1 MVEHI
6 KEVLRESVN
15 RKDPSYARN
24 NLTEEEKD
32 YLFND
37 MENSDFDNLFPDE
50 ENDYFK
56 YLFYDIFFK
65 IYTSD
70 QALKKRKNIDKLSL
84 EQQTAI
90 ISCLPSDEMK
100 LAFYSKIYDSEAK
113 AVILSS
119 LSDDREKLNHL
130 KEIKQE
136 DWDIIIERLSND
148 ESKIALLAV
157 IECSN
162 YPLISEIDESVLQSI
177 NFPFK
182 FDKKMSELTNNLF
195 QEDLLFYNND
205 TFSNQLTITILQNLS
220 TDALK
225 IKGLNLLD
233 DLSKTEV
240 INSLSND
247 NQKLEN
253 LHLLTDEM
261 AKAKVI
267 SSLSNDNQKLEN
279 LHLLTDEMVK
289 ANVIS
294 QLGNDKY
301 KEKGL
306 SLLKD
311 DKAKVQVI
319 ASLRKKENIA
329 IYSWDLN
336 DNAKIKLMKKLSDE
350 KTIRLI
356 YHQLSTENQVKNL
369 DILQDEWGRCAI
381 IKSFSTDDQKLQG
394 LKFLKDEFLKTQII
408 IDLSTDD
415 LKLESLSLLSN
426 EKSKAEVIS
435 NLSTDSLK
443 LENLSLLSSNRS
455 KAEVISNL
463 STDSLKLE
471 NLSLLS
477 DEQSRALVIENL
489 TSPDE
494 KIKHLM
500 NIKNSYYRYNIISKM
515 EEKYKIKALNNEVA
529 IINSRNNNLETSF
542 KDIQQMGEQ
551 NLKDIIITLKN
562 VDEKIKLLRF
572 LSKDV
577 YLLEVANSLE
587 TEEQKLEAIK
597 VINSNAVRLELLF
610 KFSEENLKLGLD
622 YLPWFSNEENK
633 GYNKK
638 LKIIEEYQKMLEE
651 KNDYSKNAFVN
662 YIENHHE
669 NLDESTISHIVN
681 ILNRFSKSNSL
692 ELSNLKEQLTPLV
705 LSTQNP
711 IESFN
716 KIEKIFLKNNIPM
729 FGKEFLCFQSLYPEF
744 QKREGNKE
752 TFDFTE
758 GSRISPELLYPTQTR
773 KMKVVSKNATD
784 KDIRFQIV
792 FNDLLRI
799 ASHSNNRSLIEYL
812 NNIEYGNTLF
822 LGISKGIIK
831 FNDLDDKSKQ
841 ILDVFSNHLA
851 ALYENTEKGSEEIFE
866 NLSTVERIAYFSR
879 KFSPTS
885 RYDLPDRIVR
895 SFAYQAGIE
904 NFEQLKNIVIN
915 SVREKEEVSKKRSEE
930 LKNGKKLVLEPG
942 DFVRGIGN
950 IDCVESSLNNGN
962 VCKEFLGTFL
972 GESDSDTTPL
982 DVDLTL
988 ITEENTDIYHN
999 IKGTPTGF
1007 GFGNVYVIL
1016 KKGNPNLNITRDKEG
1031 NLTGN
1036 EYDPSKVEVF
1046 GTSTQKGGYE
1056 THWGART
1063 GIASS
1068 DIDYILFKE
1077 DLTIDSSDPYSE
1089 DGKVNYILP
1098 ESEFEKKEYYGKHQ
1112 NDLAIL
1118 KNEVVKNG
1126 FYIPIV
1132 DFSGKI
1138 IFTDEEYQELKQ
1150 KMEGL
1155 SHYGSK
1161 EYHLE
1166 QHQYSDYTERIK
1178 GLLASNKQETKIQSQ
1193 KVYQALSDIIQ
1204 SIPMDENSTKTLQA
1218 KNKIGIDLTPGSVE
1232 VLETGSS
1239 VRGTNVPYDFDF
1251 DYIFRLDSNI
1261 INDDEKMHQFRTKI
1275 CEALNIASVPSD
1287 EFRDVEA
1294 TIPGLGTIKLDIT
1307 FIQKNDK
1314 VEYSTEMALQD
1325 RMDTIYKS
1333 NPAVGD
1339 EVTANIILA
1348 KLLLKQAGCYK
1359 PKRKDPYQG
1368 GLGGVGIEN
1377 WITQNGG
1384 TLETAANS
1392 FLKASEGKT
1401 YEEFKLIYHIHDY
1414 GKNHLYKEKKTY
1426 PYDDF
1431 IFNNMNRIGYQKMQ
1445 EVLRKYIRYLSGEK
1459 DLFPELEEVLNALEQ
1474 QQEKEVTITHSRGIV
1489 SFFILI
1495 SLSLLISI
1503 ITIIYIL
1510 LRK

>member
-6 KEVLRESVN
+6 KNILRESVN

-32 YLFND
+32 YIFNNLD
-37 MENSDFDNLFPDE
+37 LLDKFTIEEKFD
-50 ENDYFK
+50 Y
-56 YLFYDIFFK
+56 IFFQSIIFS
-65 IYTSD
+65 IYTKE
-70 QALKKRKNIDKLSL
+70 QAKKRLLNIEKMNLIQKIS
-84 EQQTAI
+84 I
-90 ISCLPSDEMK
+90 ICCLPNDEMK
-100 LAFYSKIYDSEAK
+100 L
-113 AVILSS
+113 
-119 LSDDREKLNHL
+119 EKLFTGHDN
-130 KEIKQE
+130 E
-136 DWDIIIERLSND
+136 
-148 ESKIALLAV
+148 A
-157 IECSN
+157 
-162 YPLISEIDESVLQSI
+162 
-177 NFPFK
+177 
-182 FDKKMSELTNNLF
+182 
-195 QEDLLFYNND
+195 
-205 TFSNQLTITILQNLS
+205 
-220 TDALK
+220 
-225 IKGLNLLD
+225 
-233 DLSKTEV
+233 EV
-240 INSLSND
+240 ANAYI
-247 NQKLEN
+247 
-253 LHLLTDEM
+253 
-261 AKAKVI
+261 I
-267 SSLSNDNQKLEN
+267 SSLSSDELKVQSLSN
-279 LHLLTDEMVK
+279 LSADSSK
-289 ANVIS
+289 ASVIS
-294 QLGNDKY
+294 SFVSDEL
-301 KEKGL
+301 
-306 SLLKD
+306 
-311 DKAKVQVI
+311 KVQSLSNLSANSSKARVI
-319 ASLRKKENIA
+319 SSFASDELKVQSLSNLSADSGKASVISSFASDE
-329 IYSWDLN
+329 L
-336 DNAKIKLMKKLSDE
+336 KIQSLSKLSADSSKARVISSFASDELKIQSLSKLSDDYNKASVISSFTSDE
-350 KTIRLI
+350 LKV
-356 YHQLSTENQVKNL
+356 QSLSKINADSSKASV
-369 DILQDEWGRCAI
+369 ISSFVSDELKIQSLSKLNDDYSKARVISSFAGDELKIQSLSKLSADSSKAI
-381 IKSFSTDDQKLQG
+381 VISSFASDELKIQSLSKLSADYNKASVISSFTSDE
-394 LKFLKDEFLKTQII
+394 LKVQ
-408 IDLSTDD
+408 
-415 LKLESLSLLSN
+415 SLSLLSADSN
-426 EKSKAEVIS
+426 KLKVIKDLTS
-435 NLSTDSLK
+435 DELK
-443 LENLSLLSSNRS
+443 LKGLISIKEDEN
-455 KAEVISNL
+455 I
-463 STDSLKLE
+463 
-471 NLSLLS
+471 
-477 DEQSRALVIENL
+477 
-489 TSPDE
+489 
-494 KIKHLM
+494 
-500 NIKNSYYRYNIISKM
+500 
-515 EEKYKIKALNNEVA
+515 LNF
-529 IINSRNNNLETSF
+529 INSL
-542 KDIQQMGEQ
+542 G
-551 NLKDIIITLKN
+551 LK
-562 VDEKIKLLRF
+562 
-572 LSKDV
+572 
-577 YLLEVANSLE
+577 
-587 TEEQKLEAIK
+587 TENQKLNILNY
-597 VINSNAVRLELLF
+597 ISQNSAKF
-610 KFSEENLKLGLD
+610 KIVSEFSKENLKEGLN
-622 YLPWFSNEENK
+622 YLTWFEKERDK
-633 GYNKK
+633 GMGKK
-638 LKIIEEYQKMLEE
+638 LKILEEYKKILQGKNSQKSI
-651 KNDYSKNAFVN
+651 DSFIDC
-662 YIENHHE
+662 IERNQE
-669 NLDESTISHIVN
+669 CLDEKSITQIAGVLHQFDI
-681 ILNRFSKSNSL
+681 SNSL
-692 ELSNLKEQLTPLV
+692 ELSNLKQQIAPLV
-705 LSTQNP
+705 LSSSNP

-716 KIEKIFLKNNIPM
+716 KIEKIFLKNNLPM
-729 FGKEFLCFQSLYPEF
+729 FGKEFLCFQILYPEF
-744 QKREGNKE
+744 QKEQGEEKI
-752 TFDFTE
+752 FDFTE
-758 GSRISPELLYPTQTR
+758 GSRISPELLHPTQTR

-799 ASHSNNRSLIEYL
+799 ASRSNNRSLIEYL

-851 ALYENTEKGSEEIFE
+851 ALYENTKKGSEEILE
-866 NLSTVERIAYFSR
+866 NLSTAEKIAYFSR
-879 KFSPTS
+879 KFNPTS

-904 NFEQLKNIVIN
+904 SFEQFKNIVIN

-972 GESDSDTTPL
+972 GKSDSDSTPL

-988 ITEENTDIYHN
+988 ITKENTDIYHN
-999 IKGTPTGF
+999 IEKTPTGF

-1036 EYDPSKVEVF
+1036 EYAPSKVEVF

-1077 DLTIDSSDPYSE
+1077 DLTIDPSNPYSG

-1098 ESEFEKKEYYGKHQ
+1098 ELEFEKNEYYGKHQ

-1261 INDDEKMHQFRTKI
+1261 INDDKKMHQFRTKI
-1275 CEALNIASVPSD
+1275 CEALNIASVPSGD
-1287 EFRDVEA
+1287 FRDVEA

-1333 NPAVGD
+1333 NPAAGD

-1359 PKRKDPYQG
+1359 PERKDPNQG

-1401 YEEFKLIYHIHDY
+1401 YEEFKQIYHIHDY
-1414 GKNHLYKEKKTY
+1414 GKNHLYKEKNKY

-1431 IFNNMNRIGYQKMQ
+1431 VFNNMNRIGYQKMQ

>member
-15 RKDPSYARN
+15 RKDSSYARN
-24 NLTEEEKD
+24 NLTEGEKD
-32 YLFND
+32 YFFNNLDFFNNFKFEEKIDYDLFD
-37 MENSDFDNLFPDE
+37 SITFS
-50 ENDYFK
+50 
-56 YLFYDIFFK
+56 
-65 IYTSD
+65 IYTQE
-70 QALKKRKNIDKLSL
+70 QAISRIKNIEGMEL
-84 EQQTAI
+84 EQKVSV
-90 ISCLPSDEMK
+90 ISCLPNDEMK
-100 LAFYSKIYDSEAK
+100 LKYLLPNDEDFEEANAFI
-113 AVILSS
+113 VSS
-119 LSDDREKLNHL
+119 LSSDKLKIEKASSFTDDESKAIVLKNLSNDKIKLENLNLLRDENEKLTVL
-130 KEIKQE
+130 ES
-136 DWDIIIERLSND
+136 LSND
-148 ESKIALLAV
+148 E
-157 IECSN
+157 
-162 YPLISEIDESVLQSI
+162 
-177 NFPFK
+177 
-182 FDKKMSELTNNLF
+182 
-195 QEDLLFYNND
+195 
-205 TFSNQLTITILQNLS
+205 
-220 TDALK
+220 LK
-225 IKGLNLLD
+225 IKI
-233 DLSKTEV
+233 LSSSLFEEDYQKSRL
-240 INSLSND
+240 IRSLSND
-247 NQKLEN
+247 KEKIKSLSFLKDDRLKAELIAGLSLDSQFLFLSTLLEKNNELESKDLVFFSRMSDEEKKNILNWFRDDPQKIKILFSYLGDVEKTNYIYFIGDDVAKIEIIKNMNFLSGEIEIFKTLSEKTKLKN
-253 LHLLTDEM
+253 LSLFKDGYDRALAVAT
-261 AKAKVI
+261 
-267 SSLSNDNQKLEN
+267 LSNDEQKFN
-279 LHLLTDEMVK
+279 YLLSFSSLRDMITIAE
-289 ANVIS
+289 S
-294 QLGNDKY
+294 FSEDKW
-301 KEKGL
+301 
-306 SLLKD
+306 LLK
-311 DKAKVQVI
+311 
-319 ASLRKKENIA
+319 SLA
-329 IYSWDLN
+329 
-336 DNAKIKLMKKLSDE
+336 LSDNKE
-350 KTIRLI
+350 
-356 YHQLSTENQVKNL
+356 Y
-369 DILQDEWGRCAI
+369 
-381 IKSFSTDDQKLQG
+381 KL
-394 LKFLKDEFLKTQII
+394 KI
-408 IDLSTDD
+408 
-415 LKLESLSLLSN
+415 
-426 EKSKAEVIS
+426 
-435 NLSTDSLK
+435 
-443 LENLSLLSSNRS
+443 
-455 KAEVISNL
+455 
-463 STDSLKLE
+463 
-471 NLSLLS
+471 
-477 DEQSRALVIENL
+477 
-489 TSPDE
+489 
-494 KIKHLM
+494 IKHLSPEEQLVHL
-500 NIKNSYYRYNIISKM
+500 NDM
-515 EEKYKIKALNNEVA
+515 EETAKIEIIKQMSDEYKIK
-529 IINSRNNNLETSF
+529 S
-542 KDIQQMGEQ
+542 
-551 NLKDIIITLKN
+551 
-562 VDEKIKLLRF
+562 
-572 LSKDV
+572 LSKLSEDK
-577 YLLEVANSLE
+577 
-587 TEEQKLEAIK
+587 TK
-597 VINSNAVRLELLF
+597 VIVLALLPENIIMNEL
-610 KFSEENLKLGLD
+610 N
-622 YLPWFSNEENK
+622 YLSWFSNEKNT
-633 GYNKK
+633 GRTKK
-638 LKIIEEYQKMLEE
+638 LKIIKEYQKILQEKDFKYLGDNFLEYLE
-651 KNDYSKNAFVN
+651 D
-662 YIENHHE
+662 HHE
-669 NLDESTISHIVN
+669 NLDESSISHIVN
-681 ILNRFSKSNSL
+681 ILNRFIKSNSL

-729 FGKEFLCFQSLYPEF
+729 FGKEFLCFQNLYPEF
-744 QKREGNKE
+744 QKEQEEEKI
-752 TFDFTE
+752 FDFTE
-758 GSRISPELLYPTQTR
+758 ESRISPELLHPTQTR
-773 KMKVVSKNATD
+773 KMKAVSRNATD

-799 ASHSNNRSLIEYL
+799 ASRSNNRSLIEYL

-851 ALYENTEKGSEEIFE
+851 ALYENTKKGSEEIFE
-866 NLSTVERIAYFSR
+866 NLSTVEKVTYFSQ

-904 NFEQLKNIVIN
+904 SFEQLKNIVIN
-915 SVREKEEVSKKRSEE
+915 SVREKEAVSKKKSEE
-930 LKNGKKLVLEPG
+930 LKQGKKLVLEPG
-942 DFVRGIGN
+942 DFVRAIGN

-972 GESDSDTTPL
+972 GKSDSDTTPL

-1016 KKGNPNLNITRDKEG
+1016 KKDNPNLNITRDKEG

-1046 GTSTQKGGYE
+1046 GTKTLKGGYE

-1077 DLTIDSSDPYSE
+1077 DLTIDPENPYSE

-1098 ESEFEKKEYYGKHQ
+1098 KSEFEKKEYYENHQ

-1138 IFTDEEYQELKQ
+1138 IFTYEEYQELKQ

-1161 EYHLE
+1161 EYHLK

-1178 GLLASNKQETKIQSQ
+1178 GLLASNKRETKIQSQ
-1193 KVYQALSDIIQ
+1193 KLYQALSDIIQ

-1261 INDDEKMHQFRTKI
+1261 INDDKKMHQFRTKI
-1275 CEALNIASVPSD
+1275 CEALNIASVPSGD
-1287 EFRDVEA
+1287 FRDVEA

-1359 PKRKDPYQG
+1359 PERKDPNQG

-1474 QQEKEVTITHSRGIV
+1474 QQEKEVTTTHSRGIV

-1495 SLSLLISI
+1495 SLSLLVSI

>member
-6 KEVLRESVN
+6 KNVLREAISKN
-15 RKDPSYARN
+15 NFIYATN

-32 YLFND
+32 YFFNHVD
-37 MENSDFDNLFPDE
+37 FFLKFSNEENFNRDSVLNIISEMSTQEKAMKRLKNIQEMNQLQKFIIIKNLPNDKLKTENLPLLDDEDFKFKIIYNMIDDGEKIKVLPLLNDTDRYIIMYGMTDDEQIKKGIPLIENETNKASIIQRLGTDKLKYETIDNLKEDKNIADVITGLPFEYQYHYLLKIMKTDNKNELIYRILLGITQEEKTKIFSLLENSEKEVMVINLSNNEEKKFFIDLLNEESKLKVLKKMSNDE
-50 ENDYFK
+50 ERILVFNS
-56 YLFYDIFFK
+56 ISSPNTK
-65 IYTSD
+65 IEN
-70 QALKKRKNIDKLSL
+70 LPLL
-84 EQQTAI
+84 ENEESKSMVIQ
-90 ISCLPSDEMK
+90 SLPSD
-100 LAFYSKIYDSEAK
+100 
-113 AVILSS
+113 
-119 LSDDREKLNHL
+119 
-130 KEIKQE
+130 
-136 DWDIIIERLSND
+136 ND
-148 ESKIALLAV
+148 
-157 IECSN
+157 
-162 YPLISEIDESVLQSI
+162 
-177 NFPFK
+177 
-182 FDKKMSELTNNLF
+182 
-195 QEDLLFYNND
+195 
-205 TFSNQLTITILQNLS
+205 
-220 TDALK
+220 K
-225 IKGLNLLD
+225 IK
-233 DLSKTEV
+233 S
-240 INSLSND
+240 
-247 NQKLEN
+247 
-253 LHLLTDEM
+253 
-261 AKAKVI
+261 
-267 SSLSNDNQKLEN
+267 
-279 LHLLTDEMVK
+279 
-289 ANVIS
+289 
-294 QLGNDKY
+294 
-301 KEKGL
+301 
-306 SLLKD
+306 
-311 DKAKVQVI
+311 
-319 ASLRKKENIA
+319 
-329 IYSWDLN
+329 
-336 DNAKIKLMKKLSDE
+336 
-350 KTIRLI
+350 
-356 YHQLSTENQVKNL
+356 
-369 DILQDEWGRCAI
+369 
-381 IKSFSTDDQKLQG
+381 
-394 LKFLKDEFLKTQII
+394 LKFLETDEEKVKII
-408 IDLSTDD
+408 KGFSYGD
-415 LKLESLSLLSN
+415 KRQSLSQL
-426 EKSKAEVIS
+426 KYDTSKAEIILTYPGEYEKIEELPILGNNYAKFLVIY
-435 NLSTDSLK
+435 SLPP
-443 LENLSLLSSNRS
+443 
-455 KAEVISNL
+455 
-463 STDSLKLE
+463 
-471 NLSLLS
+471 
-477 DEQSRALVIENL
+477 DEQIN
-489 TSPDE
+489 
-494 KIKHLM
+494 HLM
-500 NIKNSYYRYNIISKM
+500 DITTSGERFNLIKGM
-515 EEKYKIKALNNEVA
+515 EEKYKIKALNEEYRLIFFKNLSNNSNNKYIDLQSMNE
-529 IINSRNNNLETSF
+529 NLLAEIVISLT
-542 KDIQQMGEQ
+542 DIEQ
-551 NLKDIIITLKN
+551 
-562 VDEKIKLLRF
+562 KIKLLPYF
-572 LSKDV
+572 KENNVLSIV
-577 YLLEVANSLE
+577 YSLKTE
-587 TEEQKLEAIK
+587 TQKLEALQYIS
-597 VINSNAVRLELLF
+597 SNTVKLEILSQL
-610 KFSEENLKLGLD
+610 SPENITSGLD
-622 YLPWFSNEENK
+622 YLTWFSNEEDK
-633 GYNKK
+633 GYSKK

-651 KNDYSKNAFVN
+651 KNDYSKKAFVN

-669 NLDESTISHIVN
+669 SLDESAISHIVN

-711 IESFN
+711 TESFN

-729 FGKEFLCFQSLYPEF
+729 FGKEFLCFQNLYPEF
-744 QKREGNKE
+744 QKEQGEEKI
-752 TFDFTE
+752 FDFTE
-758 GSRISPELLYPTQTR
+758 ESRISPELLHPTQTR
-773 KMKVVSKNATD
+773 KMKAVSKNATD

-799 ASHSNNRSLIEYL
+799 ASRSNNRSLIEYL

-851 ALYENTEKGSEEIFE
+851 ALYENTKKGSEEIFE
-866 NLSTVERIAYFSR
+866 NLSTVEKIAYFSR

-942 DFVRGIGN
+942 DFIRGIGN

-972 GESDSDTTPL
+972 GKSDSDTTPL

-988 ITEENTDIYHN
+988 ITPKNTDIYHN
-999 IKGTPTGF
+999 IENTPTGF
-1007 GFGNVYVIL
+1007 GFGNIYVIL
-1016 KKGNPNLNITRDKEG
+1016 KKDNPNLNITRDKEG
-1031 NLTGN
+1031 NLTGK

-1089 DGKVNYILP
+1089 DGKVNYLLP

-1138 IFTDEEYQELKQ
+1138 IFTYEEYQELKQ

-1251 DYIFRLDSNI
+1251 DYIFRLDSNM
-1261 INDDEKMHQFRTKI
+1261 INNAEKMHQFRTKI

-1359 PKRKDPYQG
+1359 PERRDPNQG

-1474 QQEKEVTITHSRGIV
+1474 QQEKEVTTTHSRGIV

-1495 SLSLLISI
+1495 SLSLFVSI
-1503 ITIIYIL
+1503 MTIIYIL

>member
-15 RKDPSYARN
+15 RKNPSYARN
-24 NLTEEEKD
+24 NLTEEEKA
-32 YLFND
+32 YFFNNLD
-37 MENSDFDNLFPDE
+37 FFLKFSNEENFNRDSVLNIISEMSTQEEAMKRLKNIQEMNQMQKFIIINNLPNDKLKTENLPLLDDEDSKFKIICNMVDDGEKIKVLPLLNDIDRYVIMYGMTDDEQIKKGIPLIENEKHKAEIIQRLGTDKLKYETIDNLKEDKYITDVVTGLSFEYQYHYLLKILKTDNKNELIYQILLGIPQE
-50 ENDYFK
+50 EK
-56 YLFYDIFFK
+56 TKIFSLLENREKEVMVMNLSNNEEKKFFIDLLNEESK
-65 IYTSD
+65 LKV
-70 QALKKRKNIDKLSL
+70 LKK
-84 EQQTAI
+84 
-90 ISCLPSDEMK
+90 M
-100 LAFYSKIYDSEAK
+100 
-113 AVILSS
+113 
-119 LSDDREKLNHL
+119 
-130 KEIKQE
+130 
-136 DWDIIIERLSND
+136 SND
-148 ESKIALLAV
+148 EERILVFNSISSPNTKIENLPLLENEESKSMV
-157 IECSN
+157 I
-162 YPLISEIDESVLQSI
+162 QS
-177 NFPFK
+177 
-182 FDKKMSELTNNLF
+182 
-195 QEDLLFYNND
+195 
-205 TFSNQLTITILQNLS
+205 LS
-220 TDALK
+220 TDDEK
-225 IKGLNLLD
+225 IKGLNFLKRN
-233 DLSKTEV
+233 SEKFNV
-240 INSLSND
+240 INTLSTDDKKIEGLSHLEGDFDKVKVIKKLSND
-247 NQKLEN
+247 RKKLDS
-253 LHLLTDEM
+253 LPLLTDETQRSEVIETFSIDRM
-261 AKAKVI
+261 KIEALKFLNSDWEKVKI
-267 SSLSNDNQKLEN
+267 IKELTIGDKKQN
-279 LHLLTDEMVK
+279 L
-289 ANVIS
+289 S
-294 QLGNDKY
+294 QLKN
-301 KEKGL
+301 
-306 SLLKD
+306 
-311 DKAKVQVI
+311 DKAKTEI
-319 ASLRKKENIA
+319 ILTFPGE
-329 IYSWDLN
+329 DE
-336 DNAKIKLMKKLSDE
+336 KIKELS
-350 KTIRLI
+350 
-356 YHQLSTENQVKNL
+356 
-369 DILQDEWGRCAI
+369 ILQDDYA
-381 IKSFSTDDQKLQG
+381 KL
-394 LKFLKDEFLKTQII
+394 
-408 IDLSTDD
+408 
-415 LKLESLSLLSN
+415 
-426 EKSKAEVIS
+426 
-435 NLSTDSLK
+435 
-443 LENLSLLSSNRS
+443 
-455 KAEVISNL
+455 
-463 STDSLKLE
+463 
-471 NLSLLS
+471 
-477 DEQSRALVIENL
+477 LVIYSL
-489 TSPDE
+489 SPDE
-494 KIKHLM
+494 KFNHLM
-500 NIKNSYYRYNIISKM
+500 EIKKAENRLILIKSMN
-515 EEKYKIKALNNEVA
+515 EEYKIKALNKEYGLIFKKNF
-529 IINSRNNNLETSF
+529 SNNLNNKYSDLQPMNENLLAKIVISLT
-542 KDIQQMGEQ
+542 DIEQ
-551 NLKDIIITLKN
+551 K
-562 VDEKIKLLRF
+562 VKLLPYF
-572 LSKDV
+572 KENNVLSIV
-577 YLLEVANSLE
+577 YSLKTE
-587 TEEQKLEAIK
+587 TQKLEALKYISSNTIK
-597 VINSNAVRLELLF
+597 LEILSQL
-610 KFSEENLKLGLD
+610 SPENITSGLD
-622 YLPWFSNEENK
+622 DLTWFSNEEDR
-633 GYNKK
+633 GYSKK

-651 KNDYSKNAFVN
+651 KNDYQKNAFVN

-669 NLDESTISHIVN
+669 NLEESSISQITN
-681 ILNRFSKSNSL
+681 ILSRFSKSNSL

-773 KMKVVSKNATD
+773 KMKAVSKNATD

-799 ASHSNNRSLIEYL
+799 ASRSNNRSLIEYL

-831 FNDLDDKSKQ
+831 FNDLDNKSKQ

-851 ALYENTEKGSEEIFE
+851 ALYENTKKGSEEIFE
-866 NLSTVERIAYFSR
+866 NLSTVEKIAYFSR

-904 NFEQLKNIVIN
+904 SFEQFKNIVIN

-972 GESDSDTTPL
+972 GESKSDTTPL

-988 ITEENTDIYHN
+988 ITQKNTDIYHN
-999 IKGTPTGF
+999 IVNTPTGF
-1007 GFGNVYVIL
+1007 GFGNIYVIL
-1016 KKGNPNLNITRDKEG
+1016 KKDNPNLNITRDKEG
-1031 NLTGN
+1031 NLTGK

-1046 GTSTQKGGYE
+1046 GTNTQKVGYE

-1077 DLTIDSSDPYSE
+1077 DLTIDSSNPYSE

-1161 EYHLE
+1161 EYHLK

-1193 KVYQALSDIIQ
+1193 KVYQVLSDIIQ
-1204 SIPMDENSTKTLQA
+1204 SIPIDENSTKTLQA

-1232 VLETGSS
+1232 MLETGSS

-1251 DYIFRLDSNI
+1251 DYIFRLDSNM
-1261 INDDEKMHQFRTKI
+1261 INDDKKMHQFRTKI

-1359 PKRKDPYQG
+1359 PERKDPNQG

-1474 QQEKEVTITHSRGIV
+1474 QQEKEVTTTHSRGLV

-1495 SLSLLISI
+1495 SLSVFASI
-1503 ITIIYIL
+1503 ITIVYIL

>member
-6 KEVLRESVN
+6 KNVLREAISKN
-15 RKDPSYARN
+15 NFIYATN

-32 YLFND
+32 YFFNHVD
-37 MENSDFDNLFPDE
+37 FFLKFSNEENFNRYSVLDIISEMSTQEKAMKRLKNIQEMNQLQKFIIINNLPNDKLKTENLPLLDDEDSKFKIIYNMIDDGEKIKVLPLLNDTDRYIIMYGMTDDEQIKKGIPLIENEKHKAEIIQRLGTDKLKYETIDNLKEDKDITDVVTGLSFEYQYHYLLKIMKTDNKNALIYQILLGITQE
-50 ENDYFK
+50 EK
-56 YLFYDIFFK
+56 TKIFSLLENNEKEVMVMNLSNNEEKKFFIDLLNEESK
-65 IYTSD
+65 LKV
-70 QALKKRKNIDKLSL
+70 LKK
-84 EQQTAI
+84 
-90 ISCLPSDEMK
+90 M
-100 LAFYSKIYDSEAK
+100 
-113 AVILSS
+113 
-119 LSDDREKLNHL
+119 
-130 KEIKQE
+130 
-136 DWDIIIERLSND
+136 SND
-148 ESKIALLAV
+148 EGRILVFNSISSPNTKIENLPLLENEESKSMV
-157 IECSN
+157 I
-162 YPLISEIDESVLQSI
+162 QS
-177 NFPFK
+177 F
-182 FDKKMSELTNNLF
+182 
-195 QEDLLFYNND
+195 
-205 TFSNQLTITILQNLS
+205 S
-220 TDALK
+220 TDDEK
-225 IKGLNLLD
+225 IKGLNFLKRN
-233 DLSKTEV
+233 SEKFNV
-240 INSLSND
+240 INTLSTDDKKIEGLSHLEGDFDRVKVIKKLSND
-247 NQKLEN
+247 RKKLDS
-253 LHLLTDEM
+253 LPLLTDETQRSEVIETFSIDSM
-261 AKAKVI
+261 KIEALKFLNSDWEKVKI
-267 SSLSNDNQKLEN
+267 IKELTFGDKKQN
-279 LHLLTDEMVK
+279 L
-289 ANVIS
+289 S
-294 QLGNDKY
+294 QLKN
-301 KEKGL
+301 
-306 SLLKD
+306 
-311 DKAKVQVI
+311 DKAKAEIILTYPGEYEKIEELSRLQDDYAKLLV
-319 ASLRKKENIA
+319 
-329 IYSWDLN
+329 IYSL
-336 DNAKIKLMKKLSDE
+336 
-350 KTIRLI
+350 
-356 YHQLSTENQVKNL
+356 
-369 DILQDEWGRCAI
+369 
-381 IKSFSTDDQKLQG
+381 
-394 LKFLKDEFLKTQII
+394 
-408 IDLSTDD
+408 
-415 LKLESLSLLSN
+415 
-426 EKSKAEVIS
+426 
-435 NLSTDSLK
+435 
-443 LENLSLLSSNRS
+443 
-455 KAEVISNL
+455 
-463 STDSLKLE
+463 
-471 NLSLLS
+471 
-477 DEQSRALVIENL
+477 
-489 TSPDE
+489 SPDE
-494 KIKHLM
+494 KFNHLM
-500 NIKNSYYRYNIISKM
+500 EIKKAENRLTLIKSMN
-515 EEKYKIKALNNEVA
+515 EEYKIKALNKEYGL
-529 IINSRNNNLETSF
+529 ILKKDFSNNLNNKYSDLQPMNENLLAEIVISLT
-542 KDIQQMGEQ
+542 DLEQ
-551 NLKDIIITLKN
+551 
-562 VDEKIKLLRF
+562 KIKLLPYF
-572 LSKDV
+572 KENNVLNIV
-577 YLLEVANSLE
+577 YSLKAE
-587 TEEQKLEAIK
+587 TQKLEALKYISSNTIK
-597 VINSNAVRLELLF
+597 LEILSQL
-610 KFSEENLKLGLD
+610 SPENITSGLD
-622 YLPWFSNEENK
+622 DLTWFSNEEDK
-633 GYNKK
+633 GYSKK
-638 LKIIEEYQKMLEE
+638 LKIIEEYKKISSE
-651 KNDYSKNAFVN
+651 KNDYQKNAFVN

-692 ELSNLKEQLTPLV
+692 ELFDLKEQLTPLV

-744 QKREGNKE
+744 QKKEGSKE
-752 TFDFTE
+752 IFDFIE
-758 GSRISPELLYPTQTR
+758 GSRISPELLHPTQTR
-773 KMKVVSKNATD
+773 KMKAVSKNATD

-799 ASHSNNRSLIEYL
+799 ASRSNNRSLIEYL

-851 ALYENTEKGSEEIFE
+851 ALYENTKKGSEEIFE
-866 NLSTVERIAYFSR
+866 NLSTVEKIAYFSR
-879 KFSPTS
+879 KFNPTS

-904 NFEQLKNIVIN
+904 SFEQLKNIVIN
-915 SVREKEEVSKKRSEE
+915 SVREKEVVSKKKSEE

-942 DFVRGIGN
+942 DFIRGIGN

-972 GESDSDTTPL
+972 GKSDSDTTPL

-988 ITEENTDIYHN
+988 ITPKNTDIYHN
-999 IKGTPTGF
+999 IVNTPTGF
-1007 GFGNVYVIL
+1007 GFGNIYVIL
-1016 KKGNPNLNITRDKEG
+1016 KKDNPNLNITRDKEG

-1036 EYDPSKVEVF
+1036 EYNPSKVEVF
-1046 GTSTQKGGYE
+1046 GTNTQKGGYE

-1077 DLTIDSSDPYSE
+1077 DLTIDSSNPYSE

-1098 ESEFEKKEYYGKHQ
+1098 KSEFEKKEYYGKHQ

-1132 DFSGKI
+1132 DFFGKI
-1138 IFTDEEYQELKQ
+1138 IFTYEEYQELKQ

-1261 INDDEKMHQFRTKI
+1261 INDDKKMHQFRTKI

-1294 TIPGLGTIKLDIT
+1294 TIPDLGTIKLDIT

-1359 PKRKDPYQG
+1359 PKRKDPNQG

-1401 YEEFKLIYHIHDY
+1401 YEEFKQIYHIHDY

-1474 QQEKEVTITHSRGIV
+1474 QQEKEVTTTHSRGLV

>member
-6 KEVLRESVN
+6 KNILRESVN

-32 YLFND
+32 YIFNNLD
-37 MENSDFDNLFPDE
+37 LLDKFTIEEKFD
-50 ENDYFK
+50 Y
-56 YLFYDIFFK
+56 IFFQSIIFS
-65 IYTSD
+65 IYTKE
-70 QALKKRKNIDKLSL
+70 QAKKRLLNIEKMNLIQKIS
-84 EQQTAI
+84 I
-90 ISCLPSDEMK
+90 ICCLPNDEMK
-100 LAFYSKIYDSEAK
+100 L
-113 AVILSS
+113 
-119 LSDDREKLNHL
+119 EKLFTGHDN
-130 KEIKQE
+130 E
-136 DWDIIIERLSND
+136 
-148 ESKIALLAV
+148 A
-157 IECSN
+157 
-162 YPLISEIDESVLQSI
+162 
-177 NFPFK
+177 
-182 FDKKMSELTNNLF
+182 
-195 QEDLLFYNND
+195 
-205 TFSNQLTITILQNLS
+205 
-220 TDALK
+220 
-225 IKGLNLLD
+225 
-233 DLSKTEV
+233 EV
-240 INSLSND
+240 ANAYI
-247 NQKLEN
+247 
-253 LHLLTDEM
+253 
-261 AKAKVI
+261 I
-267 SSLSNDNQKLEN
+267 SSLSSDELKVQSLSN
-279 LHLLTDEMVK
+279 LSADSSK
-289 ANVIS
+289 ASVIS
-294 QLGNDKY
+294 SFVSDEL
-301 KEKGL
+301 
-306 SLLKD
+306 
-311 DKAKVQVI
+311 KVQSLSNLSADSGKASVI
-319 ASLRKKENIA
+319 SSFASDEL
-329 IYSWDLN
+329 
-336 DNAKIKLMKKLSDE
+336 KIQSLSKLSADSSKARVISSFASDELKIQSLSKLSDDYNKASVISSFTSDE
-350 KTIRLI
+350 LKVQSLSKLSDDYSKASVISSFTSDELKIQSLSKLSADSSKAIVISSFTSDELKVQSLSKLSDDYSKTSIISSFTSDELKV
-356 YHQLSTENQVKNL
+356 QSLSKINADSSKASV
-369 DILQDEWGRCAI
+369 ISSFVSDELKIQSLSKLNDDYSKARVISSFAGDELKIQSLSKLSADSSKAI
-381 IKSFSTDDQKLQG
+381 VISSFASDELKIQSLSKLSADYNKASVISSFTSDE
-394 LKFLKDEFLKTQII
+394 LKVQ
-408 IDLSTDD
+408 
-415 LKLESLSLLSN
+415 SLSLLSADSN
-426 EKSKAEVIS
+426 KLKVIKDLTS
-435 NLSTDSLK
+435 DELK
-443 LENLSLLSSNRS
+443 LKGLISIKEDEN
-455 KAEVISNL
+455 I
-463 STDSLKLE
+463 
-471 NLSLLS
+471 
-477 DEQSRALVIENL
+477 
-489 TSPDE
+489 
-494 KIKHLM
+494 
-500 NIKNSYYRYNIISKM
+500 
-515 EEKYKIKALNNEVA
+515 LNF
-529 IINSRNNNLETSF
+529 INSL
-542 KDIQQMGEQ
+542 G
-551 NLKDIIITLKN
+551 LK
-562 VDEKIKLLRF
+562 
-572 LSKDV
+572 
-577 YLLEVANSLE
+577 
-587 TEEQKLEAIK
+587 TENQKLNILNY
-597 VINSNAVRLELLF
+597 ISQNSAKF
-610 KFSEENLKLGLD
+610 KIVSEFSKENLKEGLN
-622 YLPWFSNEENK
+622 YLTWFEKERDK
-633 GYNKK
+633 GMGKK
-638 LKIIEEYQKMLEE
+638 LKILEEYKKILQGKNSQKSI
-651 KNDYSKNAFVN
+651 DSFIDC
-662 YIENHHE
+662 IERNQE
-669 NLDESTISHIVN
+669 CLDEKSITQIAGVLHQFDI
-681 ILNRFSKSNSL
+681 SNSL
-692 ELSNLKEQLTPLV
+692 ELSNLKQQIAPLV
-705 LSTQNP
+705 LSSSNP

-716 KIEKIFLKNNIPM
+716 KIEKIFLKNNLPM
-729 FGKEFLCFQSLYPEF
+729 FGKEFLCFQILYPEF
-744 QKREGNKE
+744 QKEQGEEKI
-752 TFDFTE
+752 FDFTE
-758 GSRISPELLYPTQTR
+758 GSRISPELLHPTQTR

-799 ASHSNNRSLIEYL
+799 ASRSNNRSLIEYL

-851 ALYENTEKGSEEIFE
+851 ALYENTKKGSEEILE
-866 NLSTVERIAYFSR
+866 NLSTAEKIAYFSR
-879 KFSPTS
+879 KFNPTS

-904 NFEQLKNIVIN
+904 SFEQFKNIVIN

-972 GESDSDTTPL
+972 GKSDSDSTPL

-988 ITEENTDIYHN
+988 ITKENTDIYHN
-999 IKGTPTGF
+999 IEKTPTGF

-1036 EYDPSKVEVF
+1036 EYAPSKVEVF

-1077 DLTIDSSDPYSE
+1077 DLTIDPSNPYSG

-1098 ESEFEKKEYYGKHQ
+1098 ELEFEKNEYYGKHQ

-1261 INDDEKMHQFRTKI
+1261 INDDKKMHQFRTKI
-1275 CEALNIASVPSD
+1275 CEALNIASVPSGD
-1287 EFRDVEA
+1287 FRDVEA

-1333 NPAVGD
+1333 NPAAGD

-1359 PKRKDPYQG
+1359 PERKDPNQG

-1401 YEEFKLIYHIHDY
+1401 YEEFKQIYHIHDY
-1414 GKNHLYKEKKTY
+1414 GKNHLYKEKNKY

-1431 IFNNMNRIGYQKMQ
+1431 VFNNMNRIGYQKMQ

>member
-15 RKDPSYARN
+15 RKNPSYARN
-24 NLTEEEKD
+24 NLTEEEKA
-32 YLFND
+32 YFFNNLD
-37 MENSDFDNLFPDE
+37 FFLKFSNEENFNRDSVLNIISEMSTQEEAMKRLKNIQEMNQMQKFIIINNLPNDKLKTENLPLLDDEDSKFKIICNMVDDGEKIKVLPLLNDIDRYVIMYGMTDDEQIKKGIPLIENEKHKAEIIQRLGTDKLKYETIDNLKEDKYITDVVTGLSFEYQYHYLLKILKTDNKNELIYQILLGIPQE
-50 ENDYFK
+50 EK
-56 YLFYDIFFK
+56 TKIFSLLENREKEVMVMNLSNNEEKKFFIDLLNEESK
-65 IYTSD
+65 LKV
-70 QALKKRKNIDKLSL
+70 LKK
-84 EQQTAI
+84 
-90 ISCLPSDEMK
+90 M
-100 LAFYSKIYDSEAK
+100 
-113 AVILSS
+113 
-119 LSDDREKLNHL
+119 
-130 KEIKQE
+130 
-136 DWDIIIERLSND
+136 SND
-148 ESKIALLAV
+148 EERILVFNSISSPNTKIENLPLLENEESKSMV
-157 IECSN
+157 I
-162 YPLISEIDESVLQSI
+162 QS
-177 NFPFK
+177 
-182 FDKKMSELTNNLF
+182 
-195 QEDLLFYNND
+195 
-205 TFSNQLTITILQNLS
+205 LS
-220 TDALK
+220 TDDEK
-225 IKGLNLLD
+225 IKGLNFLKRN
-233 DLSKTEV
+233 SEKFNV
-240 INSLSND
+240 INTLSTDDKKIEGLSHLEGDFDKVKVIKKLSND
-247 NQKLEN
+247 RKKLDS
-253 LHLLTDEM
+253 LPLLTDETQRSEVIETFSIDRM
-261 AKAKVI
+261 KIEALKFLNSDWEKVKI
-267 SSLSNDNQKLEN
+267 IKELTIGDKKQN
-279 LHLLTDEMVK
+279 L
-289 ANVIS
+289 S
-294 QLGNDKY
+294 QLKN
-301 KEKGL
+301 
-306 SLLKD
+306 
-311 DKAKVQVI
+311 DKAKTEI
-319 ASLRKKENIA
+319 ILTFPGE
-329 IYSWDLN
+329 DE
-336 DNAKIKLMKKLSDE
+336 KIKELS
-350 KTIRLI
+350 
-356 YHQLSTENQVKNL
+356 
-369 DILQDEWGRCAI
+369 ILQDDYA
-381 IKSFSTDDQKLQG
+381 KL
-394 LKFLKDEFLKTQII
+394 
-408 IDLSTDD
+408 
-415 LKLESLSLLSN
+415 
-426 EKSKAEVIS
+426 
-435 NLSTDSLK
+435 
-443 LENLSLLSSNRS
+443 
-455 KAEVISNL
+455 
-463 STDSLKLE
+463 
-471 NLSLLS
+471 
-477 DEQSRALVIENL
+477 LVIYSL
-489 TSPDE
+489 SPDE
-494 KIKHLM
+494 KFNHLM
-500 NIKNSYYRYNIISKM
+500 EIKKAENRLILIKSMN
-515 EEKYKIKALNNEVA
+515 EEYKIKALNKEYGLIFKKNF
-529 IINSRNNNLETSF
+529 SNNLNNKYSDLQPMNENLLAKIVISLT
-542 KDIQQMGEQ
+542 DIEQ
-551 NLKDIIITLKN
+551 K
-562 VDEKIKLLRF
+562 VKLLPYF
-572 LSKDV
+572 KENNVLSIV
-577 YLLEVANSLE
+577 YSLKTE
-587 TEEQKLEAIK
+587 TQKLEALKYISSNTIK
-597 VINSNAVRLELLF
+597 LEILSQL
-610 KFSEENLKLGLD
+610 SPENITSGLD
-622 YLPWFSNEENK
+622 DLTWFSNEEDR
-633 GYNKK
+633 GYSKK

-651 KNDYSKNAFVN
+651 KNDYQKNAFVN

-669 NLDESTISHIVN
+669 NLEESSISQITN
-681 ILNRFSKSNSL
+681 ILSRFSKSNSL

-773 KMKVVSKNATD
+773 KMKAVSKNATD

-799 ASHSNNRSLIEYL
+799 ASRSNNRSLIEYL

-831 FNDLDDKSKQ
+831 FNDLDNKSKQ

-851 ALYENTEKGSEEIFE
+851 ALYENTKKGSEEIFE
-866 NLSTVERIAYFSR
+866 NLSTVEKIAYFSR

-904 NFEQLKNIVIN
+904 SFEQFKNIVIN

-972 GESDSDTTPL
+972 GESKSDTTPL

-988 ITEENTDIYHN
+988 ITQKNTDIYHN
-999 IKGTPTGF
+999 IVNTPTGF
-1007 GFGNVYVIL
+1007 GFGNIYVIL
-1016 KKGNPNLNITRDKEG
+1016 KKDNPNLNITRDKEG
-1031 NLTGN
+1031 NLTGK

-1046 GTSTQKGGYE
+1046 GTNTQKVGYE

-1077 DLTIDSSDPYSE
+1077 DLTIDSSNPYSE

-1161 EYHLE
+1161 EYHLK

-1193 KVYQALSDIIQ
+1193 KVYQVLSDIIQ
-1204 SIPMDENSTKTLQA
+1204 SIPIDENSTKTLQA

-1251 DYIFRLDSNI
+1251 DYIFRLDSNM
-1261 INDDEKMHQFRTKI
+1261 INDDKKMHQFRTKI

-1359 PKRKDPYQG
+1359 PERKDPNQG

-1474 QQEKEVTITHSRGIV
+1474 QQEKEVTTTHSRGLV

-1495 SLSLLISI
+1495 SLSVFASI
-1503 ITIIYIL
+1503 ITIVYIL

>member
-6 KEVLRESVN
+6 LVVLKEAISKN
-15 RKDPSYARN
+15 NPSYARN
-24 NLTEEEKD
+24 NLTLEEKD
-32 YLFND
+32 RIFKDDEILYKLED
-37 MENSDFDNLFPDE
+37 ELENEVDIDETMMDNVL
-50 ENDYFK
+50 
-56 YLFYDIFFK
+56 
-65 IYTSD
+65 
-70 QALKKRKNIDKLSL
+70 LSL
-84 EQQTAI
+84 YDSNQAMAKVGNIETMPENQRVAV
-90 ISCLPSDEMK
+90 ISCLPDDEMK
-100 LAFYSKIYDSEAK
+100 FKFLFKIDDPYLRILALSNSSNDFKLAILITEEAHDKHNIYFGSSFGKLKVTDDEYINEISKRVNRDIFNLANK
-113 AVILSS
+113 LS
-119 LSDDREKLNHL
+119 LSYQGNLLN
-130 KEIKQE
+130 Q
-136 DWDIIIERLSND
+136 DQIITFLS
-148 ESKIALLAV
+148 
-157 IECSN
+157 
-162 YPLISEIDESVLQSI
+162 
-177 NFPFK
+177 
-182 FDKKMSELTNNLF
+182 T
-195 QEDLLFYNND
+195 
-205 TFSNQLTITILQNLS
+205 LS
-220 TDALK
+220 TDEQK
-225 IKGLNLLD
+225 ITGVTILRDDIQQIGAIIKLFGEKKRVEVLSKLEKDGFLVD
-233 DLSKTEV
+233 DLF
-240 INSLSND
+240 
-247 NQKLEN
+247 
-253 LHLLTDEM
+253 
-261 AKAKVI
+261 KAAVI
-267 SSLSNDNQKLEN
+267 SSLSESEQLTYLSKLN
-279 LHLLTDEMVK
+279 
-289 ANVIS
+289 
-294 QLGNDKY
+294 
-301 KEKGL
+301 
-306 SLLKD
+306 
-311 DKAKVQVI
+311 
-319 ASLRKKENIA
+319 
-329 IYSWDLN
+329 
-336 DNAKIKLMKKLSDE
+336 
-350 KTIRLI
+350 
-356 YHQLSTENQVKNL
+356 
-369 DILQDEWGRCAI
+369 
-381 IKSFSTDDQKLQG
+381 
-394 LKFLKDEFLKTQII
+394 
-408 IDLSTDD
+408 
-415 LKLESLSLLSN
+415 
-426 EKSKAEVIS
+426 
-435 NLSTDSLK
+435 
-443 LENLSLLSSNRS
+443 
-455 KAEVISNL
+455 
-463 STDSLKLE
+463 
-471 NLSLLS
+471 
-477 DEQSRALVIENL
+477 
-489 TSPDE
+489 
-494 KIKHLM
+494 
-500 NIKNSYYRYNIISKM
+500 NSYARYGIIAGMSDKN
-515 EEKYKIKALNNEVA
+515 KIKALKNEISMYNKSMSQKFSNTITA
-529 IINSRNNNLETSF
+529 ASEFEILSTYSIAELLDSINLEN
-542 KDIQQMGEQ
+542 QE
-551 NLKDIIITLKN
+551 LKN
-562 VDEKIKLLRF
+562 E
-572 LSKDV
+572 
-577 YLLEVANSLE
+577 
-587 TEEQKLEAIK
+587 
-597 VINSNAVRLELLF
+597 
-610 KFSEENLKLGLD
+610 
-622 YLPWFSNEENK
+622 P
-633 GYNKK
+633 
-638 LKIIEEYQKMLEE
+638 IIEI
-651 KNDYSKNAFVN
+651 F
-662 YIENHHE
+662 
-669 NLDESTISHIVN
+669 
-681 ILNRFSKSNSL
+681 NRFKNSNSL
-692 ELSNLKEQLTPLV
+692 ELSSLMPELILPI
-705 LSTQNP
+705 LSSTNP
-711 IESFN
+711 VEKFD
-716 KIEKIFLKNNIPM
+716 KIEKVFQKNNLPM
-729 FGKEFLCFQSLYPEF
+729 LGKEFLCFQILYPEF
-744 QKREGNKE
+744 QKNQYGTEV
-752 TFDFTE
+752 FDFTE
-758 GSRISPELLYPTQTR
+758 ESRISPELLHPTQTR
-773 KMKVVSKNATD
+773 KMKAVSRNATD

-799 ASHSNNRSLIEYL
+799 ASRSNNRSLIEYL

-841 ILDVFSNHLA
+841 TLDVFSNHLA
-851 ALYENTEKGSEEIFE
+851 ALYENTKKGSEEIFE
-866 NLSTVERIAYFSR
+866 NLSTVEKVTYFSQ

-904 NFEQLKNIVIN
+904 SFEQLKNIVIN
-915 SVREKEEVSKKRSEE
+915 SVREKEAVSKKKSEE
-930 LKNGKKLVLEPG
+930 LKQGKKLVLEPG
-942 DFVRGIGN
+942 DFVRAIGN

-972 GESDSDTTPL
+972 GKSDSDTTPL

-1007 GFGNVYVIL
+1007 GFGNIYVVL
-1016 KKGNPNLNITRDKEG
+1016 KKDNPNLNITRDKEG

-1046 GTSTQKGGYE
+1046 GTKTLKGGYE

-1077 DLTIDSSDPYSE
+1077 DLTIDPENPYSE

-1098 ESEFEKKEYYGKHQ
+1098 KSEFEKKEYYENHQ

-1161 EYHLE
+1161 EYHLK

-1178 GLLASNKQETKIQSQ
+1178 GLLASNKRETKIQSQ

-1204 SIPMDENSTKTLQA
+1204 SIPIDETTKTLQA

-1275 CEALNIASVPSD
+1275 CEALNIASVPSGD
-1287 EFRDVEA
+1287 FRDVEA

-1339 EVTANIILA
+1339 EVIANIILA

-1359 PKRKDPYQG
+1359 PERKDPNQG

-1431 IFNNMNRIGYQKMQ
+1431 IFNNMNSIGYQKMQ

-1474 QQEKEVTITHSRGIV
+1474 QQEKEVTTTHSRGLV

-1495 SLSLLISI
+1495 SLSLFVSI

>member
-15 RKDPSYARN
+15 RKNPSYARN
-24 NLTEEEKD
+24 NLTEEEKA
-32 YLFND
+32 YFFNNLD
-37 MENSDFDNLFPDE
+37 FFLKFSNEENFNRDSVLNIISEMSTQEEAMKRLKNIQEMNQMQKFIIINNLPNDKLKTENLPLLDDEDSKFKIICNMVDDGEKIKVLPLLNDIDRYVIMYGMTDDEQIKKGIPLIENEKHKAEIIQRLGTDKLKYETIDNLKEDKYIKDVVTGLSFEYQYHYLLKIMKTDNKNELIYQILLGIPQE
-50 ENDYFK
+50 EK
-56 YLFYDIFFK
+56 TKIFSLLENREKEVMVMNLSNNEEKKFFIDLLNEESK
-65 IYTSD
+65 LKV
-70 QALKKRKNIDKLSL
+70 LKK
-84 EQQTAI
+84 
-90 ISCLPSDEMK
+90 M
-100 LAFYSKIYDSEAK
+100 
-113 AVILSS
+113 
-119 LSDDREKLNHL
+119 
-130 KEIKQE
+130 
-136 DWDIIIERLSND
+136 SND
-148 ESKIALLAV
+148 EERMLVFNSISSPNPKIENLPLLENEESKSMV
-157 IECSN
+157 I
-162 YPLISEIDESVLQSI
+162 QS
-177 NFPFK
+177 
-182 FDKKMSELTNNLF
+182 
-195 QEDLLFYNND
+195 
-205 TFSNQLTITILQNLS
+205 LS
-220 TDALK
+220 TDDEK
-225 IKGLNLLD
+225 IKGLNFLKRNSEKFNVISTLSTD
-233 DLSKTEV
+233 DKKIEGLSHLEGDFDKVKV
-240 INSLSND
+240 IKKLSND
-247 NQKLEN
+247 RKKLDS
-253 LHLLTDEM
+253 LPLLTDETQRSEVIETFSIDRM
-261 AKAKVI
+261 KIEALKFLNSDWEKVKI
-267 SSLSNDNQKLEN
+267 IKELTIGEKKQN
-279 LHLLTDEMVK
+279 L
-289 ANVIS
+289 S
-294 QLGNDKY
+294 QLKN
-301 KEKGL
+301 
-306 SLLKD
+306 
-311 DKAKVQVI
+311 DKAKTEI
-319 ASLRKKENIA
+319 ILTFPGE
-329 IYSWDLN
+329 
-336 DNAKIKLMKKLSDE
+336 DE
-350 KTIRLI
+350 KIEE
-356 YHQLSTENQVKNL
+356 LS
-369 DILQDEWGRCAI
+369 ILQDDYA
-381 IKSFSTDDQKLQG
+381 KL
-394 LKFLKDEFLKTQII
+394 
-408 IDLSTDD
+408 
-415 LKLESLSLLSN
+415 
-426 EKSKAEVIS
+426 
-435 NLSTDSLK
+435 
-443 LENLSLLSSNRS
+443 
-455 KAEVISNL
+455 
-463 STDSLKLE
+463 
-471 NLSLLS
+471 
-477 DEQSRALVIENL
+477 LVIYSL
-489 TSPDE
+489 SPDE
-494 KIKHLM
+494 KFNHLM
-500 NIKNSYYRYNIISKM
+500 EIKKAENRLILIKSMN
-515 EEKYKIKALNNEVA
+515 EEYKIKALNKEYGLILKKNF
-529 IINSRNNNLETSF
+529 SNNLNNKYSDLQPMNENLLAEIVISLT
-542 KDIQQMGEQ
+542 DIEQ
-551 NLKDIIITLKN
+551 K
-562 VDEKIKLLRF
+562 VKLLPYF
-572 LSKDV
+572 KENNVLSIV
-577 YLLEVANSLE
+577 YSLKTE
-587 TEEQKLEAIK
+587 TQKLEALKYISSNTIK
-597 VINSNAVRLELLF
+597 LEILSQL
-610 KFSEENLKLGLD
+610 SPENITSGLD
-622 YLPWFSNEENK
+622 DLTWFSNEEDR
-633 GYNKK
+633 GYSKK

-651 KNDYSKNAFVN
+651 KNDYQKNAFVN

-669 NLDESTISHIVN
+669 NLEESSISQITN
-681 ILNRFSKSNSL
+681 ILSRFSKSNSL

-773 KMKVVSKNATD
+773 KMKAVSKNATD

-799 ASHSNNRSLIEYL
+799 ASRSNNRSLIEYL

-822 LGISKGIIK
+822 LGISKGIIT

-866 NLSTVERIAYFSR
+866 NLSTVEKIAYFSR

-904 NFEQLKNIVIN
+904 SFEQFKNIVIN

-972 GESDSDTTPL
+972 GESKSDTTPL

-988 ITEENTDIYHN
+988 ITPKNTDIYHN
-999 IKGTPTGF
+999 IVNTPTGF
-1007 GFGNVYVIL
+1007 GFGNIYVIL
-1016 KKGNPNLNITRDKEG
+1016 KKDNPNLNITRDKEG
-1031 NLTGN
+1031 NLTGK

-1046 GTSTQKGGYE
+1046 GTNTQKVGYE

-1077 DLTIDSSDPYSE
+1077 DLTIDSSNPYSE

-1150 KMEGL
+1150 KLEGL

-1161 EYHLE
+1161 EYHLK

-1204 SIPMDENSTKTLQA
+1204 SIPIDENSTKTLQA

-1251 DYIFRLDSNI
+1251 DYIFRLDSNM

-1359 PKRKDPYQG
+1359 PERKDPNQG

-1431 IFNNMNRIGYQKMQ
+1431 VFNNMNRIGYQKMQ

-1474 QQEKEVTITHSRGIV
+1474 QQEKEVTTTHSRGLV

-1503 ITIIYIL
+1503 ITIVYII

>member
-15 RKDPSYARN
+15 RKDLSYARN

-32 YLFND
+32 YFFNNLD
-37 MENSDFDNLFPDE
+37 FFLKFSNEENFNRDSVLNIISEISTQEEAMKRLKNIQEMNQMQKFIIINNLPNDKLKTENLPLLDDEDSKFKIICNMVDDGEKIKVLPLLNDIDRYVIMYGMTDDEQIKKGIPLIENEKHKAEIIQRLGTDKLKYETIDNLKEDKYITDVVTGLSFEYQYHYLLKIMKTDNKNELIYQILLGIPQE
-50 ENDYFK
+50 EK
-56 YLFYDIFFK
+56 TKIFSLLENKEKEVMVMNLSNNEEKKFFIDLLNEESK
-65 IYTSD
+65 LKV
-70 QALKKRKNIDKLSL
+70 LKK
-84 EQQTAI
+84 
-90 ISCLPSDEMK
+90 M
-100 LAFYSKIYDSEAK
+100 
-113 AVILSS
+113 
-119 LSDDREKLNHL
+119 
-130 KEIKQE
+130 
-136 DWDIIIERLSND
+136 SND
-148 ESKIALLAV
+148 EERILVFNSISSPNTKIENLPLLENEESKSMV
-157 IECSN
+157 I
-162 YPLISEIDESVLQSI
+162 QS
-177 NFPFK
+177 
-182 FDKKMSELTNNLF
+182 
-195 QEDLLFYNND
+195 
-205 TFSNQLTITILQNLS
+205 LS
-220 TDALK
+220 TDDEK
-225 IKGLNLLD
+225 IKGLNFLKRN
-233 DLSKTEV
+233 SEKFNV
-240 INSLSND
+240 INTLSTDDKKIEGLSHLEGDFDKVKVIKKLSND
-247 NQKLEN
+247 RKKLDS
-253 LHLLTDEM
+253 LPLLTDETQRSEVIETFSIDRM
-261 AKAKVI
+261 KIEALKFLNSDWEKVKI
-267 SSLSNDNQKLEN
+267 IKELTIGDKKQN
-279 LHLLTDEMVK
+279 L
-289 ANVIS
+289 S
-294 QLGNDKY
+294 QLKN
-301 KEKGL
+301 
-306 SLLKD
+306 
-311 DKAKVQVI
+311 DKAKTEI
-319 ASLRKKENIA
+319 ILTFPGE
-329 IYSWDLN
+329 
-336 DNAKIKLMKKLSDE
+336 DE
-350 KTIRLI
+350 KIEE
-356 YHQLSTENQVKNL
+356 LS
-369 DILQDEWGRCAI
+369 ILQDDYA
-381 IKSFSTDDQKLQG
+381 KL
-394 LKFLKDEFLKTQII
+394 
-408 IDLSTDD
+408 
-415 LKLESLSLLSN
+415 
-426 EKSKAEVIS
+426 
-435 NLSTDSLK
+435 
-443 LENLSLLSSNRS
+443 
-455 KAEVISNL
+455 
-463 STDSLKLE
+463 
-471 NLSLLS
+471 
-477 DEQSRALVIENL
+477 LVIYSL
-489 TSPDE
+489 SPDE
-494 KIKHLM
+494 KFNHLM
-500 NIKNSYYRYNIISKM
+500 EIKKAENRLILIKSMN
-515 EEKYKIKALNNEVA
+515 EEYKIKALNKEYGLIFNK
-529 IINSRNNNLETSF
+529 NFSNNLNNKYSDLQPMNENLLAEIVISLT
-542 KDIQQMGEQ
+542 DIEQ
-551 NLKDIIITLKN
+551 K
-562 VDEKIKLLRF
+562 VKLLPYF
-572 LSKDV
+572 KENNVLSIV
-577 YLLEVANSLE
+577 YSLKTE
-587 TEEQKLEAIK
+587 TQKLEALKYISSNTIK
-597 VINSNAVRLELLF
+597 LEILSQL
-610 KFSEENLKLGLD
+610 SPENVTSGLD
-622 YLPWFSNEENK
+622 DLTWFSNEEDR
-633 GYNKK
+633 GYSKK

-651 KNDYSKNAFVN
+651 KNDYQKNAFVN

-669 NLDESTISHIVN
+669 NLEESSISQITN
-681 ILNRFSKSNSL
+681 ILSRFSKSNSL

-773 KMKVVSKNATD
+773 KMKAVSKNATD

-799 ASHSNNRSLIEYL
+799 ASRSNNRSLIEYL

-822 LGISKGIIK
+822 LGISKGIIT
-831 FNDLDDKSKQ
+831 FNDLDDKAKQ

-866 NLSTVERIAYFSR
+866 NLSTVEKIAYFSQ

-904 NFEQLKNIVIN
+904 SFEQFKNIVIN

-972 GESDSDTTPL
+972 GESKSDTTPL

-988 ITEENTDIYHN
+988 ITQKNTDIYHN
-999 IKGTPTGF
+999 IVNTPTGF
-1007 GFGNVYVIL
+1007 GFGNIYVIL
-1016 KKGNPNLNITRDKEG
+1016 KKDNPNLNITRDKEG
-1031 NLTGN
+1031 NLTGK

-1046 GTSTQKGGYE
+1046 GTNTQKVGYE

-1077 DLTIDSSDPYSE
+1077 DLTIDSSNPYSE

-1161 EYHLE
+1161 EYHLK

-1193 KVYQALSDIIQ
+1193 KVYQVLSDIIQ
-1204 SIPMDENSTKTLQA
+1204 SIPIDENSTKTLQA

-1251 DYIFRLDSNI
+1251 DYIFRLDSNM
-1261 INDDEKMHQFRTKI
+1261 INDDKKMHQFRTKI

-1359 PKRKDPYQG
+1359 PERKDPNQG

-1384 TLETAANS
+1384 TLEAAANS

-1474 QQEKEVTITHSRGIV
+1474 QQEKEVTTTHSRGLV

-1495 SLSLLISI
+1495 SLSLFVSI
-1503 ITIIYIL
+1503 ITIVYIL

>member
-15 RKDPSYARN
+15 RKNPSYARN
-24 NLTEEEKD
+24 NLTEEEKA
-32 YLFND
+32 YFFNNLD
-37 MENSDFDNLFPDE
+37 FFLKFSNEENFNRDSVLNIISEMSTQEEAMKRLKNIQEMNQMQKFIIINNLTNDKLKTENLPLLDDEDSKFKIICNMVDDGEKIKVLPLLNDIDRYVIMYGMTDDEQIKKGIPLIENEKHKAEIIQRLGTDKLKYETIDNLKEDKYITDVVTGLSFEYQYHYLLKILKTDNKNELIYQILLGIPQE
-50 ENDYFK
+50 EK
-56 YLFYDIFFK
+56 TKIFSLLENREKEVMLMNLSNNEEKKFFIDLLNEESK
-65 IYTSD
+65 LKV
-70 QALKKRKNIDKLSL
+70 LKK
-84 EQQTAI
+84 
-90 ISCLPSDEMK
+90 M
-100 LAFYSKIYDSEAK
+100 
-113 AVILSS
+113 
-119 LSDDREKLNHL
+119 
-130 KEIKQE
+130 
-136 DWDIIIERLSND
+136 SND
-148 ESKIALLAV
+148 EERILVFNSISSPNTKIENLPLLENEESKSMV
-157 IECSN
+157 I
-162 YPLISEIDESVLQSI
+162 QS
-177 NFPFK
+177 
-182 FDKKMSELTNNLF
+182 
-195 QEDLLFYNND
+195 
-205 TFSNQLTITILQNLS
+205 LS
-220 TDALK
+220 TDDEK
-225 IKGLNLLD
+225 IKGLNFLKRNSEKFNVLNTLSTD
-233 DLSKTEV
+233 DKKIEGLSHLEGDFDKVKV
-240 INSLSND
+240 IKKLSND
-247 NQKLEN
+247 RKKLDS
-253 LHLLTDEM
+253 LPLLTDETQRSEVIETFSIDRM
-261 AKAKVI
+261 KIEALKFLNSDWEKVKI
-267 SSLSNDNQKLEN
+267 IKELTIGDKKQN
-279 LHLLTDEMVK
+279 L
-289 ANVIS
+289 S
-294 QLGNDKY
+294 QLKN
-301 KEKGL
+301 
-306 SLLKD
+306 
-311 DKAKVQVI
+311 DKAKTEI
-319 ASLRKKENIA
+319 ILTFPGE
-329 IYSWDLN
+329 DE
-336 DNAKIKLMKKLSDE
+336 KIKELS
-350 KTIRLI
+350 
-356 YHQLSTENQVKNL
+356 
-369 DILQDEWGRCAI
+369 ILQDDYA
-381 IKSFSTDDQKLQG
+381 KL
-394 LKFLKDEFLKTQII
+394 
-408 IDLSTDD
+408 
-415 LKLESLSLLSN
+415 
-426 EKSKAEVIS
+426 
-435 NLSTDSLK
+435 
-443 LENLSLLSSNRS
+443 
-455 KAEVISNL
+455 
-463 STDSLKLE
+463 
-471 NLSLLS
+471 
-477 DEQSRALVIENL
+477 LVIYSL
-489 TSPDE
+489 SPDE
-494 KIKHLM
+494 KFNHLM
-500 NIKNSYYRYNIISKM
+500 EIKKAENRLILIKSMN
-515 EEKYKIKALNNEVA
+515 EEYKIKALNKEYGLIFKKNF
-529 IINSRNNNLETSF
+529 SNNLNNKYSDLQPMNENLLAEIVISLT
-542 KDIQQMGEQ
+542 DIEQ
-551 NLKDIIITLKN
+551 K
-562 VDEKIKLLRF
+562 VKLLPYF
-572 LSKDV
+572 KENNVLSIV
-577 YLLEVANSLE
+577 YSLKTE
-587 TEEQKLEAIK
+587 TQKLEALKYISSNTIK
-597 VINSNAVRLELLF
+597 LEILSQL
-610 KFSEENLKLGLD
+610 SPENITSGLD
-622 YLPWFSNEENK
+622 DLTWFSNEEDK
-633 GYNKK
+633 GYSKK

-651 KNDYSKNAFVN
+651 KNDYQKNAFVN

-669 NLDESTISHIVN
+669 NLEESSISQITN
-681 ILNRFSKSNSL
+681 ILSRFSKSNSL

-773 KMKVVSKNATD
+773 KMKAVSKNATD

-799 ASHSNNRSLIEYL
+799 ASRSNNRSLIEYL

-822 LGISKGIIK
+822 LGISKGIIT
-831 FNDLDDKSKQ
+831 FNDLDDKAKQ

-866 NLSTVERIAYFSR
+866 NLSTVEKIAYFSQ

-904 NFEQLKNIVIN
+904 SFEQFKNIVIN

-972 GESDSDTTPL
+972 GESKSDTTPL

-988 ITEENTDIYHN
+988 ITPKNTDIYHN
-999 IKGTPTGF
+999 IVNTPTGF
-1007 GFGNVYVIL
+1007 GFGNIYVIL
-1016 KKGNPNLNITRDKEG
+1016 KKDNPNLNITRDKEG
-1031 NLTGN
+1031 NLTGK

-1046 GTSTQKGGYE
+1046 GTNTQKVGYE

-1077 DLTIDSSDPYSE
+1077 DLTIDSSNPYSE

-1161 EYHLE
+1161 EYHLK

-1204 SIPMDENSTKTLQA
+1204 SIPIDENSTKTLQA

-1251 DYIFRLDSNI
+1251 DYIFRLDSNM
-1261 INDDEKMHQFRTKI
+1261 INDDKKMHQFRTKI

-1339 EVTANIILA
+1339 EVIANIILA

-1359 PKRKDPYQG
+1359 PERKDPNQG

-1431 IFNNMNRIGYQKMQ
+1431 VFNNMNRIGYQKMQ

-1474 QQEKEVTITHSRGIV
+1474 QQEKEVTTTHSRGLV

-1495 SLSLLISI
+1495 SLSLFVSI
-1503 ITIIYIL
+1503 ITIVYIL

>member
-15 RKDPSYARN
+15 RKNPSYARN
-24 NLTEEEKD
+24 NLMEEEKD
-32 YLFND
+32 YFFN
-37 MENSDFDNLFPDE
+37 NLDFFLKFSNE
-50 ENDYFK
+50 ENFNRDSVLNIISEMSTQEEAMKRLKNIQEMNQMQKFIIINNLPNDK
-56 YLFYDIFFK
+56 LKTENLPLLDDEDSKFK
-65 IYTSD
+65 IIC
-70 QALKKRKNIDKLSL
+70 N
-84 EQQTAI
+84 
-90 ISCLPSDEMK
+90 M
-100 LAFYSKIYDSEAK
+100 
-113 AVILSS
+113 V
-119 LSDDREKLNHL
+119 DDREKIKVLPLLNDIDRYVIMYGMTDDEQIKKGIPLIENEKYKAEIIQRLGTDKLKYETIDNL
-130 KEIKQE
+130 KEDKYITDVVTGLSFEYQYHYLLKIMKTDNKNELIYQILLGITQE
-136 DWDIIIERLSND
+136 EKTKIFSLLENREKEVMVMNLSNNEEKKFFIDLLNEESKLKVLKKMSND
-148 ESKIALLAV
+148 EERILVFNSISSPNTKIENLPLLENEESKSMV
-157 IECSN
+157 I
-162 YPLISEIDESVLQSI
+162 QS
-177 NFPFK
+177 
-182 FDKKMSELTNNLF
+182 
-195 QEDLLFYNND
+195 
-205 TFSNQLTITILQNLS
+205 LS
-220 TDALK
+220 TDDEK
-225 IKGLNLLD
+225 IKGLNFLKRN
-233 DLSKTEV
+233 SEKFNV
-240 INSLSND
+240 INTLSTDDKKIEGLSHLEGDFDKVKVIKKLSND
-247 NQKLEN
+247 RKKLDS
-253 LHLLTDEM
+253 LPLLTDETQRSEVIETFSIDRM
-261 AKAKVI
+261 KIEALKFLNSDWEKVKI
-267 SSLSNDNQKLEN
+267 IKELTIGDKKQN
-279 LHLLTDEMVK
+279 L
-289 ANVIS
+289 S
-294 QLGNDKY
+294 QLKN
-301 KEKGL
+301 
-306 SLLKD
+306 
-311 DKAKVQVI
+311 DKAKTEI
-319 ASLRKKENIA
+319 ILTFPGE
-329 IYSWDLN
+329 DE
-336 DNAKIKLMKKLSDE
+336 KIKELS
-350 KTIRLI
+350 
-356 YHQLSTENQVKNL
+356 
-369 DILQDEWGRCAI
+369 ILQDDYA
-381 IKSFSTDDQKLQG
+381 KL
-394 LKFLKDEFLKTQII
+394 
-408 IDLSTDD
+408 
-415 LKLESLSLLSN
+415 
-426 EKSKAEVIS
+426 
-435 NLSTDSLK
+435 
-443 LENLSLLSSNRS
+443 
-455 KAEVISNL
+455 
-463 STDSLKLE
+463 
-471 NLSLLS
+471 
-477 DEQSRALVIENL
+477 LVIYSL
-489 TSPDE
+489 SPDE
-494 KIKHLM
+494 KFNHLM
-500 NIKNSYYRYNIISKM
+500 EIKKAENRLILIKSMN
-515 EEKYKIKALNNEVA
+515 EEYKIKALNKEYGLIFKKNF
-529 IINSRNNNLETSF
+529 SNNLNNKYSDLQPMNENLLAEIVISLT
-542 KDIQQMGEQ
+542 DIEQ
-551 NLKDIIITLKN
+551 K
-562 VDEKIKLLRF
+562 VKLLPYF
-572 LSKDV
+572 KENNVLSIV
-577 YLLEVANSLE
+577 YSLKTE
-587 TEEQKLEAIK
+587 TQKLEALKYISSNTIK
-597 VINSNAVRLELLF
+597 LEILSQL
-610 KFSEENLKLGLD
+610 SPENITSGLD
-622 YLPWFSNEENK
+622 DLTWFSNEEDR
-633 GYNKK
+633 GYSKK

-651 KNDYSKNAFVN
+651 KNDYQKNAFVN

-669 NLDESTISHIVN
+669 NLEESSISQITN
-681 ILNRFSKSNSL
+681 ILSRFSKSNSL

-752 TFDFTE
+752 IFDFTE

-773 KMKVVSKNATD
+773 KMKAVSKNATD

-799 ASHSNNRSLIEYL
+799 ASRSNNRSLIEYL

-822 LGISKGIIK
+822 LGISKGIIT

-866 NLSTVERIAYFSR
+866 NLSTVEKIAYFSR

-904 NFEQLKNIVIN
+904 SFEQFKDIVIN
-915 SVREKEEVSKKRSEE
+915 SVREKEAVSKKRSEE

-972 GESDSDTTPL
+972 GKSDSDTTPL

-988 ITEENTDIYHN
+988 ITPKNTDIYHN
-999 IKGTPTGF
+999 IVNTPTGF
-1007 GFGNVYVIL
+1007 GFGNIYVIL
-1016 KKGNPNLNITRDKEG
+1016 KKDNPNLNITRDKEG
-1031 NLTGN
+1031 NLTGK

-1046 GTSTQKGGYE
+1046 GTNTKKVGYE

-1077 DLTIDSSDPYSE
+1077 DLTIDSSNPYSE

-1155 SHYGSK
+1155 PHYGSK
-1161 EYHLE
+1161 EYHLK

-1204 SIPMDENSTKTLQA
+1204 SIPIDENSTKTLQA

-1251 DYIFRLDSNI
+1251 DYIFRLDSNM
-1261 INDDEKMHQFRTKI
+1261 INDNKKMHQFRTKI
-1275 CEALNIASVPSD
+1275 CEALNVASVPSD

-1359 PKRKDPYQG
+1359 PERKDPNQG

-1431 IFNNMNRIGYQKMQ
+1431 VFNNMNRIGYQKMQ

-1474 QQEKEVTITHSRGIV
+1474 QQEKEVTTTHSRGLV

-1495 SLSLLISI
+1495 SLSLFVSI
-1503 ITIIYIL
+1503 ITIVYIL

>member
-15 RKDPSYARN
+15 RKNPSYARN
-24 NLTEEEKD
+24 NLTEEEKA
-32 YLFND
+32 YFFNNLD
-37 MENSDFDNLFPDE
+37 FFLKFSNEENFNRDSVLNIISEMSTQEEAMKRLKNIQEMNQMQKFIIINNLPNDKLKTENLPLLDDEDSKFKIICNMVDDGEKIKVLPLLNDIDRYVIMYGMTDDEQIKKGIPLIENEKHKAEIIQRLGTDKLKYETIDNLKEDKYITDVVTGLSFEYQYHYLLKILKTDNKNELIYQILLGIPQE
-50 ENDYFK
+50 EK
-56 YLFYDIFFK
+56 TKIFSLLENREKEVMVMNLSNNEEKKFFIDLLNEESK
-65 IYTSD
+65 LKV
-70 QALKKRKNIDKLSL
+70 LKK
-84 EQQTAI
+84 
-90 ISCLPSDEMK
+90 M
-100 LAFYSKIYDSEAK
+100 
-113 AVILSS
+113 
-119 LSDDREKLNHL
+119 
-130 KEIKQE
+130 
-136 DWDIIIERLSND
+136 SND
-148 ESKIALLAV
+148 EERILVFNSISSPNTKIENLPLLENEESKSMV
-157 IECSN
+157 I
-162 YPLISEIDESVLQSI
+162 QS
-177 NFPFK
+177 
-182 FDKKMSELTNNLF
+182 
-195 QEDLLFYNND
+195 
-205 TFSNQLTITILQNLS
+205 LS
-220 TDALK
+220 TDDEK
-225 IKGLNLLD
+225 IKGLNFLKRN
-233 DLSKTEV
+233 SEKFNV
-240 INSLSND
+240 INTLSTDDKKIEGLSHLEGDFDKVKVIKKLSND
-247 NQKLEN
+247 RKKLDS
-253 LHLLTDEM
+253 LPLLTDETQRSEVIETFSIDRM
-261 AKAKVI
+261 KIEALKFLNSDWEKVKI
-267 SSLSNDNQKLEN
+267 IKELTIGDKKQN
-279 LHLLTDEMVK
+279 L
-289 ANVIS
+289 S
-294 QLGNDKY
+294 QLKN
-301 KEKGL
+301 
-306 SLLKD
+306 
-311 DKAKVQVI
+311 DKAKTEI
-319 ASLRKKENIA
+319 ILTFPGE
-329 IYSWDLN
+329 DE
-336 DNAKIKLMKKLSDE
+336 KIKELS
-350 KTIRLI
+350 
-356 YHQLSTENQVKNL
+356 
-369 DILQDEWGRCAI
+369 ILQDDYA
-381 IKSFSTDDQKLQG
+381 KL
-394 LKFLKDEFLKTQII
+394 
-408 IDLSTDD
+408 
-415 LKLESLSLLSN
+415 
-426 EKSKAEVIS
+426 
-435 NLSTDSLK
+435 
-443 LENLSLLSSNRS
+443 
-455 KAEVISNL
+455 
-463 STDSLKLE
+463 
-471 NLSLLS
+471 
-477 DEQSRALVIENL
+477 LVIYSL
-489 TSPDE
+489 SPDE
-494 KIKHLM
+494 KFNHLM
-500 NIKNSYYRYNIISKM
+500 EIKKAENRLILIKSMN
-515 EEKYKIKALNNEVA
+515 EEYKIKALNKEYGLIFKKNF
-529 IINSRNNNLETSF
+529 SNNLNNKYSDLQPMNENLLAEIVISLT
-542 KDIQQMGEQ
+542 DIEQ
-551 NLKDIIITLKN
+551 K
-562 VDEKIKLLRF
+562 VKLLPYF
-572 LSKDV
+572 KENNVLSIV
-577 YLLEVANSLE
+577 YSLKTE
-587 TEEQKLEAIK
+587 TQKLEALKYISSNTIK
-597 VINSNAVRLELLF
+597 LEILSQL
-610 KFSEENLKLGLD
+610 SPENITSGLD
-622 YLPWFSNEENK
+622 DLTWFSNEEDR
-633 GYNKK
+633 GYSKK

-651 KNDYSKNAFVN
+651 KKDYQKNAFVN

-669 NLDESTISHIVN
+669 NLEESSISQITN
-681 ILNRFSKSNSL
+681 ILSRFSKSNSL

-773 KMKVVSKNATD
+773 KMKAVSKNATD

-799 ASHSNNRSLIEYL
+799 ASRSNNRSLIEYL

-822 LGISKGIIK
+822 LGISKGIIT

-866 NLSTVERIAYFSR
+866 NLSTVEKIAYFSR

-904 NFEQLKNIVIN
+904 SFEQFKDIVIN
-915 SVREKEEVSKKRSEE
+915 SVREKEAVSKKRSEE

-972 GESDSDTTPL
+972 GESKSDTTPL

-988 ITEENTDIYHN
+988 ITPKNTDIYHN
-999 IKGTPTGF
+999 IVNTPTGF
-1007 GFGNVYVIL
+1007 GFGNIYVIL
-1016 KKGNPNLNITRDKEG
+1016 KKDNPNLNITRDKEG
-1031 NLTGN
+1031 NLTGK
-1036 EYDPSKVEVF
+1036 EYDPTKVEVF
-1046 GTSTQKGGYE
+1046 GTNTQKVGYE

-1077 DLTIDSSDPYSE
+1077 DLTIDSSNPYSE

-1126 FYIPIV
+1126 FYIPII

-1161 EYHLE
+1161 EYHLK

-1204 SIPMDENSTKTLQA
+1204 SIPIDENSTKTLQA

-1251 DYIFRLDSNI
+1251 DYIFRLDSNM
-1261 INDDEKMHQFRTKI
+1261 INDNKKMHQFRTKI

-1359 PKRKDPYQG
+1359 PERKDPNQG
-1368 GLGGVGIEN
+1368 GLGGVGIEK

-1401 YEEFKLIYHIHDY
+1401 YEEFKLIYHVHDY

-1474 QQEKEVTITHSRGIV
+1474 QQEKEVTTTHSRGLV

-1495 SLSLLISI
+1495 SLSLFVSI
-1503 ITIIYIL
+1503 ITIIYIF

>member
-15 RKDPSYARN
+15 RKNPSYARN
-24 NLTEEEKD
+24 NLTEEEKA
-32 YLFND
+32 YFFNNLD
-37 MENSDFDNLFPDE
+37 FFLKFSNEENFNRDSVLNIISEMSTQEEAMKRLKNIQEMNQMQKFIIINNLPNDKLKTENLPLLDDEDSKFKIICNMVDDGEKIKVLPLLNDIDRYVIMYGMTDDEQIKKGIPLIENEKHKAEIIQRLGTDKLKYETIDNLKEDKYITDVVTGLSFEYQYHYLLKILKTDNKNELIYQILLGIPQE
-50 ENDYFK
+50 EK
-56 YLFYDIFFK
+56 TKIFSLLENREKEVMVMNLSNNEEKKFFIDLLNEESK
-65 IYTSD
+65 LKV
-70 QALKKRKNIDKLSL
+70 LKK
-84 EQQTAI
+84 
-90 ISCLPSDEMK
+90 M
-100 LAFYSKIYDSEAK
+100 
-113 AVILSS
+113 
-119 LSDDREKLNHL
+119 
-130 KEIKQE
+130 
-136 DWDIIIERLSND
+136 SND
-148 ESKIALLAV
+148 EERILVFNSISSPNTKIENLPLLENEESKSMV
-157 IECSN
+157 I
-162 YPLISEIDESVLQSI
+162 QS
-177 NFPFK
+177 
-182 FDKKMSELTNNLF
+182 
-195 QEDLLFYNND
+195 
-205 TFSNQLTITILQNLS
+205 LS
-220 TDALK
+220 TDDEK
-225 IKGLNLLD
+225 IKGLNFLKRN
-233 DLSKTEV
+233 SEKFNV
-240 INSLSND
+240 INTLSTDDKKIEGLSHLEGDFDKVKVIKKLSND
-247 NQKLEN
+247 RKKLDS
-253 LHLLTDEM
+253 LPLLTDETQRSEVIETFSIDRM
-261 AKAKVI
+261 KIEALKFLNSDWEKVKI
-267 SSLSNDNQKLEN
+267 IKELTIGDKKQN
-279 LHLLTDEMVK
+279 L
-289 ANVIS
+289 S
-294 QLGNDKY
+294 QLKN
-301 KEKGL
+301 
-306 SLLKD
+306 
-311 DKAKVQVI
+311 DKAKTEI
-319 ASLRKKENIA
+319 ILTFPGE
-329 IYSWDLN
+329 DE
-336 DNAKIKLMKKLSDE
+336 KIKELS
-350 KTIRLI
+350 
-356 YHQLSTENQVKNL
+356 
-369 DILQDEWGRCAI
+369 ILQDDYA
-381 IKSFSTDDQKLQG
+381 KL
-394 LKFLKDEFLKTQII
+394 
-408 IDLSTDD
+408 
-415 LKLESLSLLSN
+415 
-426 EKSKAEVIS
+426 
-435 NLSTDSLK
+435 
-443 LENLSLLSSNRS
+443 
-455 KAEVISNL
+455 
-463 STDSLKLE
+463 
-471 NLSLLS
+471 
-477 DEQSRALVIENL
+477 LVIYSL
-489 TSPDE
+489 SPDE
-494 KIKHLM
+494 KFNHLM
-500 NIKNSYYRYNIISKM
+500 EIKKAENRLILIKSMN
-515 EEKYKIKALNNEVA
+515 EEYKIKALNKEYGLIFNK
-529 IINSRNNNLETSF
+529 NFSNNLNNKYSDLQPMNENLLAKIVISLT
-542 KDIQQMGEQ
+542 DIEQ
-551 NLKDIIITLKN
+551 K
-562 VDEKIKLLRF
+562 VKLLPYF
-572 LSKDV
+572 KENNVLSIV
-577 YLLEVANSLE
+577 YSLKTE
-587 TEEQKLEAIK
+587 TQKLEALKYISSNTIK
-597 VINSNAVRLELLF
+597 LEILSQL
-610 KFSEENLKLGLD
+610 SPENITSGLD
-622 YLPWFSNEENK
+622 DLTWFSNEEDR
-633 GYNKK
+633 GYSKK

-651 KNDYSKNAFVN
+651 KNDYQKNAFVN

-669 NLDESTISHIVN
+669 NLEESSISQITN
-681 ILNRFSKSNSL
+681 ILSRFSKSNSL

-773 KMKVVSKNATD
+773 KMKAVSKNATD

-799 ASHSNNRSLIEYL
+799 ASRSNNRSLIEYL

-831 FNDLDDKSKQ
+831 FNDLDNKSKQ

-851 ALYENTEKGSEEIFE
+851 ALYENTKKGSEEIFE
-866 NLSTVERIAYFSR
+866 NLSTVEKIAYFSR

-904 NFEQLKNIVIN
+904 SFEQFKNIVIN

-972 GESDSDTTPL
+972 GESKSDTTPL

-988 ITEENTDIYHN
+988 ITQKNTDIYHN
-999 IKGTPTGF
+999 IVNTPTGF
-1007 GFGNVYVIL
+1007 GFGNIYVIL
-1016 KKGNPNLNITRDKEG
+1016 KKDNPNLNITRDKEG
-1031 NLTGN
+1031 NLTGK

-1046 GTSTQKGGYE
+1046 GTNTQKVGYE

-1077 DLTIDSSDPYSE
+1077 DLTIDSSNPYSE

-1161 EYHLE
+1161 EYHLK

-1193 KVYQALSDIIQ
+1193 KVYQVLSDIIQ
-1204 SIPMDENSTKTLQA
+1204 SIPIDENSTKTLQA

-1232 VLETGSS
+1232 VLETGTS

-1251 DYIFRLDSNI
+1251 DYIFRLDSNM
-1261 INDDEKMHQFRTKI
+1261 INDDKKMHQFRTKI

-1359 PKRKDPYQG
+1359 PERKDPNQG

-1474 QQEKEVTITHSRGIV
+1474 QQEKEVTTTHSRGLV

-1495 SLSLLISI
+1495 SLSVFASI
-1503 ITIIYIL
+1503 ITIVYIL

>member
-6 KEVLRESVN
+6 KNVLRESVN

-32 YLFND
+32 YIFNNLD
-37 MENSDFDNLFPDE
+37 LLDKFTIEASFDINFGDGI
-50 ENDYFK
+50 
-56 YLFYDIFFK
+56 IFS
-65 IYTSD
+65 IYTKE
-70 QALKKRKNIDKLSL
+70 QAKKRLLNIEKMNLIQKIS
-84 EQQTAI
+84 I
-90 ISCLPSDEMK
+90 ICCLPNDEMK
-100 LAFYSKIYDSEAK
+100 L
-113 AVILSS
+113 
-119 LSDDREKLNHL
+119 EKLFTGH
-130 KEIKQE
+130 
-136 DWDIIIERLSND
+136 DD
-148 ESKIALLAV
+148 EA
-157 IECSN
+157 
-162 YPLISEIDESVLQSI
+162 
-177 NFPFK
+177 
-182 FDKKMSELTNNLF
+182 
-195 QEDLLFYNND
+195 
-205 TFSNQLTITILQNLS
+205 
-220 TDALK
+220 
-225 IKGLNLLD
+225 
-233 DLSKTEV
+233 EV
-240 INSLSND
+240 ANAYI
-247 NQKLEN
+247 
-253 LHLLTDEM
+253 
-261 AKAKVI
+261 I
-267 SSLSNDNQKLEN
+267 SSLSSDKLKVRSLSN
-279 LHLLTDEMVK
+279 LSYDSSKES
-289 ANVIS
+289 VIS
-294 QLGNDKY
+294 SFASEEL
-301 KEKGL
+301 
-306 SLLKD
+306 
-311 DKAKVQVI
+311 KVQ
-319 ASLRKKENIA
+319 
-329 IYSWDLN
+329 
-336 DNAKIKLMKKLSDE
+336 
-350 KTIRLI
+350 
-356 YHQLSTENQVKNL
+356 
-369 DILQDEWGRCAI
+369 
-381 IKSFSTDDQKLQG
+381 
-394 LKFLKDEFLKTQII
+394 
-408 IDLSTDD
+408 
-415 LKLESLSLLSN
+415 SLSLLSADS
-426 EKSKAEVIS
+426 SKARVIS
-435 NLSTDSLK
+435 SFASEELK
-443 LENLSLLSSNRS
+443 VQSLSLLSDDYS
-455 KAEVISNL
+455 KASIISSFTSEELKVQSLPLLSADSSKAIVISSFASDELKVQSLSLL
-463 STDSLKLE
+463 STDYSKASIISSFTSDELKVQNLSKLSDDYRKASVISSFASDE
-471 NLSLLS
+471 LKVQNLSLLS
-477 DEQSRALVIENL
+477 DDSSKASVISSFASEELKVQSLSL
-489 TSPDE
+489 LSTDY
-494 KIKHLM
+494 IKE
-500 NIKNSYYRYNIISKM
+500 SIISSFTSDELKL
-515 EEKYKIKALNNEVA
+515 KGLISIKEDENILNF
-529 IINSRNNNLETSF
+529 INSL
-542 KDIQQMGEQ
+542 G
-551 NLKDIIITLKN
+551 LK
-562 VDEKIKLLRF
+562 
-572 LSKDV
+572 
-577 YLLEVANSLE
+577 
-587 TEEQKLEAIK
+587 TENQKLNILNY
-597 VINSNAVRLELLF
+597 ISQNSAKF
-610 KFSEENLKLGLD
+610 KIVSEFSKENLKEGLN
-622 YLPWFSNEENK
+622 YLTWFEKERDK
-633 GYNKK
+633 GMGKK
-638 LKIIEEYQKMLEE
+638 LKILEEYKKILQW
-651 KNDYSKNAFVN
+651 KNSQESIDSFID
-662 YIENHHE
+662 YIERNQE
-669 NLDESTISHIVN
+669 WLDEKSINQIAGVLHQFDI
-681 ILNRFSKSNSL
+681 SNSL
-692 ELSNLKEQLTPLV
+692 ELSNLKERIAPLV
-705 LSTQNP
+705 LSSSNP
-711 IESFN
+711 VEKFNEIE
-716 KIEKIFLKNNIPM
+716 EIFLKNNLPM

-744 QKREGNKE
+744 QKKEGSKE
-752 TFDFTE
+752 IFDFTE
-758 GSRISPELLYPTQTR
+758 ESRISPELLYPTQTR
-773 KMKVVSKNATD
+773 KMKAVSKNATD

-799 ASHSNNRSLIEYL
+799 ASRSNNRSLIEYL

-866 NLSTVERIAYFSR
+866 NLSTVEKITYFSR
-879 KFSPTS
+879 KFNPTS

-904 NFEQLKNIVIN
+904 SFEQLKNIVIN

-972 GESDSDTTPL
+972 GKSDSDTTPL

-999 IKGTPTGF
+999 IENTPTGF
-1007 GFGNVYVIL
+1007 GFGNIYVIL
-1016 KKGNPNLNITRDKEG
+1016 KKSNPNLNITRDKEG
-1031 NLTGN
+1031 NLTGK

-1077 DLTIDSSDPYSE
+1077 DLTIDSSNPYSE

-1098 ESEFEKKEYYGKHQ
+1098 ELEFEKKEYYGKHQ

-1138 IFTDEEYQELKQ
+1138 IFTYEEYQELKQ

-1178 GLLASNKQETKIQSQ
+1178 GLLASTKQETKIQSQ
-1193 KVYQALSDIIQ
+1193 KVYQVLSGIIQ
-1204 SIPMDENSTKTLQA
+1204 SIPMNENSTKTLQA

-1275 CEALNIASVPSD
+1275 CEALNITSVPSGD
-1287 EFRDVEA
+1287 FRDVEA

-1325 RMDTIYKS
+1325 RMDTVYKS

-1339 EVTANIILA
+1339 EVTVNIILA

-1359 PKRKDPYQG
+1359 PERKDPNQG

-1401 YEEFKLIYHIHDY
+1401 YEEFKQIYHIHDY
-1414 GKNHLYKEKKTY
+1414 GKNHLYKEKNKY

-1431 IFNNMNRIGYQKMQ
+1431 VFNNMNRIGYQKMQ

-1474 QQEKEVTITHSRGIV
+1474 QQEKEVTTAHSRGLV

>member
-15 RKDPSYARN
+15 RKNPSYARN
-24 NLTEEEKD
+24 NLTEEEKA
-32 YLFND
+32 YFFNNLD
-37 MENSDFDNLFPDE
+37 FFLKFSNEENFNRDSVLNIISEMSTQEEAMKRLKNIQEMNQMQKFIIINNLPNDKLKTENLPLLDDEDSKFKIICNMVDDGEKIKVLPLLNDIDRYVIMYGMTDDEQIKKGIPLIENEKHKAEIIQRLGTDKLKYETIDNLKEDKYITDVVTGLSFEYQYHYLLKILKTDNKNELIYQILLGIPQE
-50 ENDYFK
+50 EK
-56 YLFYDIFFK
+56 TKIFSLLENREKEVMVMNLSNNEEKKFFIDLLNEESK
-65 IYTSD
+65 LKV
-70 QALKKRKNIDKLSL
+70 LKK
-84 EQQTAI
+84 
-90 ISCLPSDEMK
+90 M
-100 LAFYSKIYDSEAK
+100 
-113 AVILSS
+113 
-119 LSDDREKLNHL
+119 
-130 KEIKQE
+130 
-136 DWDIIIERLSND
+136 SND
-148 ESKIALLAV
+148 EERILVFNSISSPNTKIENLPLLENEESKSMV
-157 IECSN
+157 I
-162 YPLISEIDESVLQSI
+162 QS
-177 NFPFK
+177 
-182 FDKKMSELTNNLF
+182 
-195 QEDLLFYNND
+195 
-205 TFSNQLTITILQNLS
+205 LS
-220 TDALK
+220 TDDEK
-225 IKGLNLLD
+225 IKGLNFLKRN
-233 DLSKTEV
+233 SEKFNV
-240 INSLSND
+240 INTLSTDDKKIEGLSHLEGDFDKVKVIKKLSND
-247 NQKLEN
+247 RKKLDS
-253 LHLLTDEM
+253 LPLLTDETQRSEVIETFSIDRM
-261 AKAKVI
+261 KIEALKFLNSDWEKVKI
-267 SSLSNDNQKLEN
+267 IKELTIGDKKQN
-279 LHLLTDEMVK
+279 L
-289 ANVIS
+289 S
-294 QLGNDKY
+294 QLKN
-301 KEKGL
+301 
-306 SLLKD
+306 
-311 DKAKVQVI
+311 DKAKTEI
-319 ASLRKKENIA
+319 ILTFPGE
-329 IYSWDLN
+329 
-336 DNAKIKLMKKLSDE
+336 DE
-350 KTIRLI
+350 KIEE
-356 YHQLSTENQVKNL
+356 LS
-369 DILQDEWGRCAI
+369 ILQDDYA
-381 IKSFSTDDQKLQG
+381 KL
-394 LKFLKDEFLKTQII
+394 
-408 IDLSTDD
+408 
-415 LKLESLSLLSN
+415 
-426 EKSKAEVIS
+426 
-435 NLSTDSLK
+435 
-443 LENLSLLSSNRS
+443 
-455 KAEVISNL
+455 
-463 STDSLKLE
+463 
-471 NLSLLS
+471 
-477 DEQSRALVIENL
+477 LVIYSL
-489 TSPDE
+489 SPDE
-494 KIKHLM
+494 KFNHLM
-500 NIKNSYYRYNIISKM
+500 EIKKAENRLILIKSMN
-515 EEKYKIKALNNEVA
+515 EEYKIKALNKEYGLIFKKNF
-529 IINSRNNNLETSF
+529 SNNLNNKYSDLQPMNENLLAEIVISLT
-542 KDIQQMGEQ
+542 DIEQ
-551 NLKDIIITLKN
+551 K
-562 VDEKIKLLRF
+562 VKLLPYF
-572 LSKDV
+572 KENNVLSIV
-577 YLLEVANSLE
+577 YSLKTE
-587 TEEQKLEAIK
+587 TQKLEALKYISSNTIK
-597 VINSNAVRLELLF
+597 LEILSQLSP
-610 KFSEENLKLGLD
+610 KNITSGLD
-622 YLPWFSNEENK
+622 DLTWFSNEEDK
-633 GYNKK
+633 GYSKK

-651 KNDYSKNAFVN
+651 KNDYQKNAFVN

-669 NLDESTISHIVN
+669 NLEESSISQITN
-681 ILNRFSKSNSL
+681 ILSRFSKSNSL

-773 KMKVVSKNATD
+773 KMKAVSKNATD

-799 ASHSNNRSLIEYL
+799 ASRSNNRSLIEYL

-822 LGISKGIIK
+822 LGISKGIIT
-831 FNDLDDKSKQ
+831 FNDLDDKAKQ

-866 NLSTVERIAYFSR
+866 NLSTVEKITYFSQ

-904 NFEQLKNIVIN
+904 SFEQFKNIVIN

-972 GESDSDTTPL
+972 GESKSDTTPL

-988 ITEENTDIYHN
+988 ITPKNTDIYHN
-999 IKGTPTGF
+999 IVNTPTGF
-1007 GFGNVYVIL
+1007 GFGNIYVIL
-1016 KKGNPNLNITRDKEG
+1016 KKDNPNLNITRDKEG
-1031 NLTGN
+1031 NLTGK
-1036 EYDPSKVEVF
+1036 EYDPTKVEVF
-1046 GTSTQKGGYE
+1046 GTNTQKVGYE

-1077 DLTIDSSDPYSE
+1077 DLTIDSSNPYSE

-1161 EYHLE
+1161 EYHLK
-1166 QHQYSDYTERIK
+1166 QHQYSDYTEKIK

-1204 SIPMDENSTKTLQA
+1204 SIPIDENSTKTLQA

-1251 DYIFRLDSNI
+1251 DYIFRLDSNM
-1261 INDDEKMHQFRTKI
+1261 INDDKKMHQFRTKI

-1359 PKRKDPYQG
+1359 PERKDPNQG

-1431 IFNNMNRIGYQKMQ
+1431 VFNNMNRIGYQKMQ

-1474 QQEKEVTITHSRGIV
+1474 QQEKEVTTTHSRGIV

-1495 SLSLLISI
+1495 SLSLFVSI
-1503 ITIIYIL
+1503 ITIVYIF

>member
-15 RKDPSYARN
+15 RKNPSYARN

-32 YLFND
+32 YFFNNLD
-37 MENSDFDNLFPDE
+37 FFLKFSNEENFNRDSVLNIISEMSTQEEAMKRLKNIQEMNQMQKFIIINNLPNDKLKTENLPLLDDEDSKFKIICNMVDDGEKIKVLPLLNDIDRYVIMYGMTDDEQIKKGIPLIENEKHKAEIIQRLGTDKLKYETIDNLKEDKYIKDVVTGLSFEYQYHYLLKILKTDNKNELIYQILLGIPQE
-50 ENDYFK
+50 EK
-56 YLFYDIFFK
+56 TKIFSLLENREKEVMVMNLSNNEEKKFFIDLLNEESK
-65 IYTSD
+65 LKV
-70 QALKKRKNIDKLSL
+70 LKK
-84 EQQTAI
+84 
-90 ISCLPSDEMK
+90 M
-100 LAFYSKIYDSEAK
+100 
-113 AVILSS
+113 
-119 LSDDREKLNHL
+119 
-130 KEIKQE
+130 
-136 DWDIIIERLSND
+136 SND
-148 ESKIALLAV
+148 EERILVFNSISSPNTKIENLPLLENEESKSMV
-157 IECSN
+157 I
-162 YPLISEIDESVLQSI
+162 QS
-177 NFPFK
+177 
-182 FDKKMSELTNNLF
+182 
-195 QEDLLFYNND
+195 
-205 TFSNQLTITILQNLS
+205 LS
-220 TDALK
+220 TDDEK
-225 IKGLNLLD
+225 IKGLNFLKRN
-233 DLSKTEV
+233 SEKFNV
-240 INSLSND
+240 INTLSTDDKKIEGLSHLEGDFDKVKVIKKLSND
-247 NQKLEN
+247 RKKLDS
-253 LHLLTDEM
+253 LPLLTDETQRSEVIETFSIDRM
-261 AKAKVI
+261 KIEALKFLNSDWEKVKI
-267 SSLSNDNQKLEN
+267 IKELTIGDKKQN
-279 LHLLTDEMVK
+279 L
-289 ANVIS
+289 S
-294 QLGNDKY
+294 QLKN
-301 KEKGL
+301 
-306 SLLKD
+306 
-311 DKAKVQVI
+311 DKAKTEI
-319 ASLRKKENIA
+319 ILTFPGE
-329 IYSWDLN
+329 DE
-336 DNAKIKLMKKLSDE
+336 KIKELS
-350 KTIRLI
+350 
-356 YHQLSTENQVKNL
+356 
-369 DILQDEWGRCAI
+369 ILQDDYA
-381 IKSFSTDDQKLQG
+381 KL
-394 LKFLKDEFLKTQII
+394 
-408 IDLSTDD
+408 
-415 LKLESLSLLSN
+415 
-426 EKSKAEVIS
+426 
-435 NLSTDSLK
+435 
-443 LENLSLLSSNRS
+443 
-455 KAEVISNL
+455 
-463 STDSLKLE
+463 
-471 NLSLLS
+471 
-477 DEQSRALVIENL
+477 LVIYSL
-489 TSPDE
+489 SPDE
-494 KIKHLM
+494 KFNHLM
-500 NIKNSYYRYNIISKM
+500 EIKKAENRLILIKSMN
-515 EEKYKIKALNNEVA
+515 EEYKIKALNKEYGL
-529 IINSRNNNLETSF
+529 IFKKIFSNNLNNKYSDLQPMNENLLAEIVISLT
-542 KDIQQMGEQ
+542 DIEQ
-551 NLKDIIITLKN
+551 K
-562 VDEKIKLLRF
+562 VKLLPYF
-572 LSKDV
+572 KENNVLSIV
-577 YLLEVANSLE
+577 YSLKTE
-587 TEEQKLEAIK
+587 TQKLEALKYISSNTIK
-597 VINSNAVRLELLF
+597 LEILSQLSP
-610 KFSEENLKLGLD
+610 KNITSGLD
-622 YLPWFSNEENK
+622 DLTWFSNEEDK
-633 GYNKK
+633 GYSKK

-651 KNDYSKNAFVN
+651 KNDYQKNAFVN

-669 NLDESTISHIVN
+669 NLEESSISQITN
-681 ILNRFSKSNSL
+681 ILSRFSKSNSL

-729 FGKEFLCFQSLYPEF
+729 FGKEFLCFQNLYPEF
-744 QKREGNKE
+744 QKEQGEEKI
-752 TFDFTE
+752 FDFTE
-758 GSRISPELLYPTQTR
+758 GSRISPELLHPTQTR

-799 ASHSNNRSLIEYL
+799 ASRSNNRSLIEYL

-851 ALYENTEKGSEEIFE
+851 ALYENTKKGSEEIFE
-866 NLSTVERIAYFSR
+866 NLSTVEKVTYFSR

-904 NFEQLKNIVIN
+904 SFEQFKNIVIN

-972 GESDSDTTPL
+972 GESKSDTTPL

-988 ITEENTDIYHN
+988 ITPKNTDIYHN
-999 IKGTPTGF
+999 IVNTPTGF
-1007 GFGNVYVIL
+1007 GFGNIYVIL
-1016 KKGNPNLNITRDKEG
+1016 KKDNPNLNITRDKEG
-1031 NLTGN
+1031 NLTGK

-1046 GTSTQKGGYE
+1046 GTNTQKVGYE

-1077 DLTIDSSDPYSE
+1077 DLTIDSSNPYSE

-1161 EYHLE
+1161 EYHLK

-1204 SIPMDENSTKTLQA
+1204 SIPIDENSTKTLQA

-1261 INDDEKMHQFRTKI
+1261 INDNEKMHQFRTKI
-1275 CEALNIASVPSD
+1275 CEALNITSVPSGD
-1287 EFRDVEA
+1287 FRDVEA

-1359 PKRKDPYQG
+1359 PERKDPNQG

-1474 QQEKEVTITHSRGIV
+1474 QQEKEVTTTHSRGIV

-1495 SLSLLISI
+1495 SLSLFVSI
-1503 ITIIYIL
+1503 ITIIYIF

>member
-15 RKDPSYARN
+15 RKNPSYARN
-24 NLTEEEKD
+24 NLTEEEKA
-32 YLFND
+32 YFFNNLD
-37 MENSDFDNLFPDE
+37 FFLKFSNEENFNRDSVLNIISEMSTQEEAMKRLKNIQEMNQMQKFIIINNLPNDKLKTENLPLLDDEDSKFKIICNMVDDGEKIKVLPLLNDIDRYVIMYGMTDDEQIKKGIPLIENEKHKAEIIQRLGTDKLKYETIDNLKEDKYITDVVTGLSFEYQYHYLLKILKTDNKNELIYQILLGIPQE
-50 ENDYFK
+50 EK
-56 YLFYDIFFK
+56 TKIFSLLENREKEVMVMNLSNNEEKKFFIDLLNEESK
-65 IYTSD
+65 LKV
-70 QALKKRKNIDKLSL
+70 LKK
-84 EQQTAI
+84 
-90 ISCLPSDEMK
+90 M
-100 LAFYSKIYDSEAK
+100 
-113 AVILSS
+113 
-119 LSDDREKLNHL
+119 
-130 KEIKQE
+130 
-136 DWDIIIERLSND
+136 SND
-148 ESKIALLAV
+148 EERILVFNSISSPNTKIENLPLLENEESKSMV
-157 IECSN
+157 I
-162 YPLISEIDESVLQSI
+162 QS
-177 NFPFK
+177 
-182 FDKKMSELTNNLF
+182 
-195 QEDLLFYNND
+195 
-205 TFSNQLTITILQNLS
+205 LS
-220 TDALK
+220 TDDEK
-225 IKGLNLLD
+225 IKGLNFLKRN
-233 DLSKTEV
+233 SEKFNV
-240 INSLSND
+240 INTLSTDDKKIEGLSHLEGDFDKVKVIKKLSND
-247 NQKLEN
+247 RKKLDS
-253 LHLLTDEM
+253 LPLLTDETQRSEVIETFSIDRM
-261 AKAKVI
+261 KIEALKFLNSDWEKVKI
-267 SSLSNDNQKLEN
+267 IKELTIGDKKQN
-279 LHLLTDEMVK
+279 L
-289 ANVIS
+289 S
-294 QLGNDKY
+294 QLKN
-301 KEKGL
+301 
-306 SLLKD
+306 
-311 DKAKVQVI
+311 DKAKTEI
-319 ASLRKKENIA
+319 ILTFPGE
-329 IYSWDLN
+329 DE
-336 DNAKIKLMKKLSDE
+336 KIKELS
-350 KTIRLI
+350 
-356 YHQLSTENQVKNL
+356 
-369 DILQDEWGRCAI
+369 ILQDDYA
-381 IKSFSTDDQKLQG
+381 KL
-394 LKFLKDEFLKTQII
+394 
-408 IDLSTDD
+408 
-415 LKLESLSLLSN
+415 
-426 EKSKAEVIS
+426 
-435 NLSTDSLK
+435 
-443 LENLSLLSSNRS
+443 
-455 KAEVISNL
+455 
-463 STDSLKLE
+463 
-471 NLSLLS
+471 
-477 DEQSRALVIENL
+477 LVIYSL
-489 TSPDE
+489 SPDE
-494 KIKHLM
+494 KFNHLM
-500 NIKNSYYRYNIISKM
+500 EIKKAENRLILIKSMN
-515 EEKYKIKALNNEVA
+515 EEYKIKALNKEYGLIFNK
-529 IINSRNNNLETSF
+529 NFSNNLNNKYSDLQPMNENLLAKIVISLT
-542 KDIQQMGEQ
+542 DIEQ
-551 NLKDIIITLKN
+551 K
-562 VDEKIKLLRF
+562 VKLLPYF
-572 LSKDV
+572 KENNVLSIV
-577 YLLEVANSLE
+577 YSLKTE
-587 TEEQKLEAIK
+587 TQKLEALKYISSNTIK
-597 VINSNAVRLELLF
+597 LEILSQL
-610 KFSEENLKLGLD
+610 SPENITSGLD
-622 YLPWFSNEENK
+622 DLTWFSNEEDR
-633 GYNKK
+633 GYSKK

-651 KNDYSKNAFVN
+651 KNDYQKNAFVN

-669 NLDESTISHIVN
+669 NLEESSISQITN
-681 ILNRFSKSNSL
+681 ILSRFSKSNSL

-773 KMKVVSKNATD
+773 KMKAVSKNATD

-799 ASHSNNRSLIEYL
+799 ASRSNNRSLIEYL

-831 FNDLDDKSKQ
+831 FNDLDNKSKQ

-851 ALYENTEKGSEEIFE
+851 ALYENTKKGSEEIFE
-866 NLSTVERIAYFSR
+866 NLSTVEKIAYFSR

-904 NFEQLKNIVIN
+904 SFEQFKNIVIN

-972 GESDSDTTPL
+972 GESKSDTTPL

-988 ITEENTDIYHN
+988 ITQKNTDIYHN
-999 IKGTPTGF
+999 IVNTPTGF
-1007 GFGNVYVIL
+1007 GFGNIYVIL
-1016 KKGNPNLNITRDKEG
+1016 KKDNPNLNITRDKEG
-1031 NLTGN
+1031 NLTGK

-1046 GTSTQKGGYE
+1046 GTNTQKVGYE

-1077 DLTIDSSDPYSE
+1077 DLTIDSSNPYSE

-1161 EYHLE
+1161 EYHLK

-1193 KVYQALSDIIQ
+1193 KVYQVLSDIIQ
-1204 SIPMDENSTKTLQA
+1204 SIPIDENSTKTLQA

-1251 DYIFRLDSNI
+1251 DYIFRLDSNM
-1261 INDDEKMHQFRTKI
+1261 INDDKKMHQFRTKI

-1359 PKRKDPYQG
+1359 PERKDPNQG

-1474 QQEKEVTITHSRGIV
+1474 QQEKEVTTTHSRGLV

-1495 SLSLLISI
+1495 SLSVFASI
-1503 ITIIYIL
+1503 ITIVYIL